1 MNHIDKPWDNTP
13 PDLLPPPPP
22 SKGGLKPPPYAGSGP
37 DCDCTPPPP
46 PPPVAPAHWI
56 PGTNWQEQMNHVME
70 RTNEAIC
77 RWNQISADCYKAL
90 HDTVDAAI
98 SNDVYYDRDEVEL
111 YCGYDEGEESSYY
124 VICARAVDKKGEPIR
139 VRLAPAFDNTTNSGI
154 TQKISDV
161 SYIKN
166 ANVIITAVSPTN
178 PKWAGPAMC
187 AGGAMPGETIK
198 GGYVAGFNMHGV
210 LKVFSSETDPNVL
223 YQNKMVDVVGP
234 VLPLIQEGQITAA
247 GQGMTEL
254 RNICVIGWRRSD
266 GMKFFFWSG
275 NQENP
280 GMSGVTAANILI
292 GYGCTTAVATAYEAY
307 EKKEEYEPRNGS
319 GMEYMATMPTAPM
332 GWAVPSNSA
341 FWYITKRPFR
351 GWKNR
356 FEGEIADLVQ
366 KAGQTQNDV
375 NYIGY
380 KVDTIVDIAKEA
392 ITKADQAN
400 DRLDLLEPRVDS
412 LETRMAKA
420 ETDILG
426 LRTDLTA
433 EINRA
438 TNRENQIEANLN
450 AEIERAKNA
459 EQALQEDIEE
469 ETQARIA
476 ADQNLQTQITD
487 VQTNLTKEIKDR
499 TEADTNLNNAILAE
513 QLARSTA
520 DTRLEN
526 LIEAEEAARQLA
538 DSALQQTI
546 NNIIDG
552 SQKIEIAPDSLP
564 IASPTQLGAI
574 KVGENLT
581 ITEDGIL
588 NATGGGG
595 GGGDYTAGPGIS
607 ISGTTI
613 STDNTYLQGQL
624 KFLPTAGGTMT
635 GDINMTSPAVIKF
648 KTADA
653 DTGSIYTDGN
663 DTCVKSEAGDVRLL
677 GSNVIISDADNG
689 AGKIKMGVITIEQ
702 HANNTGINHLD
713 INVGT
718 DAGSVYINRD
728 GLDGGTGE
736 LWLTEVHAPNELRLN
751 PGTNINAM
759 NHRITGVADPTQDTD
774 ALTLKYFNEHGGGG
788 TEPSY
793 TAGDGIKIESDVIS
807 VDPAYFTT
815 NPDTLPYLPT
825 AGGVMRGAI
834 NRDGVLAIADS
845 GKTAIEIQNRN
856 IGGDN
861 SSYAVLINGAA
872 SNTNFSIRTN
882 RTVADSTDSATV
894 TNNIRLG
901 LAEDRS
907 NIVVL
912 DMGGMPIV
920 NLGEPA
926 KSHDAV
932 TLGYLQDNVGTNGP
946 FLPLAGGTMT
956 GGIIFPRST
965 SRQFKMIGIANG
977 DAGIITSGN
986 DDISISTTGD
996 ISGPGIRV
1004 SGGSLSSG
1012 GIRDQLMLATR
1023 DSKYIVSFGKMRA
1036 TDLGAPTETNDA
1048 VTLGYLQTNVGTG
1061 PFLPLSGGTMTGNIT
1076 GPQSWGLRSG
1086 HATNYSR
1093 IAFGTNQ
1100 LQIGIGTVPTINIS
1114 GQALSMLTHRIVSLG
1129 DPIADTDAVNLKTLE
1144 SYLGGTQTIQGVPA
1158 GITAG
1163 IPTAGETSNLTANPA
1178 GGGQIY
1184 GTAEII
1190 FNGTFSIMKINLTVA
1205 LPSAVGAYIGFGNG
1219 LIAGTTAAIRVYDVN
1234 GNYLRSTGGGGLD
1247 HLEIIGQFP
1256 TGTYYVMGPTLL
1268 AKRS

>member
-1 MNHIDKPWDNTP
+1 MSHIDKPWDNTP

-56 PGTNWQEQMNHVME
+56 PGANWQEQMNHVME

-98 SNDVYYDRDEVEL
+98 SNDVYYDRDEVNL
-111 YCGYDEGEESSYY
+111 YCGYDEAEESTYY
-124 VICARAVDKKGEPIR
+124 VISARAVDKKGEPIR

-254 RNICVIGWRRSD
+254 RNICIIGWRRSD

-307 EKKEEYEPRNGS
+307 EEKEEYEPRNGS

-380 KVDTIVDIAKEA
+380 KVDTVVDIANEA
-392 ITKADQAN
+392 IQKANKAN
-400 DRLDLLEPRVDS
+400 DRLDLLEPRVDD
-412 LETRMAKA
+412 LETRMAQA
-420 ETDILG
+420 ETNING
-426 LRTDLTA
+426 LRHDLNA
-433 EINRA
+433 EIQRA
-438 TNRENQIEANLN
+438 TNRENQIEQNLN
-450 AEIERAKNA
+450 NEINRAQNA
-459 EQALQEDIEE
+459 EKALQEDIDEE
-469 ETQARIA
+469 REARIA

-487 VQTNLTKEIKDR
+487 VQNNLTQEIKDR

-538 DSALQQTI
+538 DSTLQQTI

-581 ITEDGIL
+581 ITEDGVL
-588 NATGGGG
+588 NAQAGG

-607 ISGTTI
+607 ITGTTI
-613 STDNTYLQGQL
+613 STDNNYLTTNL

-653 DTGSIYTDGN
+653 DTGSVYTDGN
-663 DTCVKSEAGDVRLL
+663 DTCVKSEAGDIRLL

-689 AGKIKMGVITIEQ
+689 AGNIKMGVITIAQ
-702 HANNTGINHLD
+702 HANDSGINHLD

-788 TEPSY
+788 TAPSY

-807 VDPAYFTT
+807 VDPTYFTT
-815 NPDTLPYLPT
+815 NPQSLPYLPL
-825 AGGVMRGAI
+825 AGGTMTGAI
-834 NRDGVLAIADS
+834 TRSGELVMADAN
-845 GKTAIEIQNRN
+845 KTAIQVQNQN

-861 SSYAVLINGAA
+861 SSFAVLINGAA

-882 RTVADSTDSATV
+882 RTVADSTNSATV

-901 LAEDRS
+901 LAGDRS
-907 NIVVL
+907 NVVVL
-912 DMGGMPIV
+912 DMGGMPVV
-920 NLGEPA
+920 NMGEPTM
-926 KSHDAV
+926 SHDAV
-932 TLGYLQDNVGTNGP
+932 TLGYLQTNVGTNGP

-977 DAGIITSGN
+977 DAGIITSDI
-986 DDISISTTGD
+986 DDITISTTGD

-1012 GIRDQLMLATR
+1012 GITDQLMLATR

-1061 PFLPLSGGTMTGNIT
+1061 PFLPLSGGTMTGDIT

-1100 LQIGIGTVPTINIS
+1100 LQIGIGTVPTINVS

-1129 DPIADTDAVNLKTLE
+1129 DPIDNTDAVNRGYLLKYAGANAGMGMTMIAFGEDSLNTVAPGEQASQAFSFATQSGTIYVAFKCDFYLDGIIPGEPGPVTSIHGRFGNIGGAATVVYSIYSLSSKIGTLSITLRADE
-1144 SYLGGTQTIQGVPA
+1144 LEVSVTSDSGA
-1158 GITAG
+1158 GI
-1163 IPTAGETSNLTANPA
+1163 S
-1178 GGGQIY
+1178 
-1184 GTAEII
+1184 
-1190 FNGTFSIMKINLTVA
+1190 
-1205 LPSAVGAYIGFGNG
+1205 
-1219 LIAGTTAAIRVYDVN
+1219 
-1234 GNYLRSTGGGGLD
+1234 
-1247 HLEIIGQFP
+1247 
-1256 TGTYYVMGPTLL
+1256 YYPNVKYTIC
-1268 AKRS
+1268 RQ

>member
-1 MNHIDKPWDNTP
+1 MSHIDKPWDNTP

-56 PGTNWQEQMNHVME
+56 PGANWQEQMNHVME

-98 SNDVYYDRDEVEL
+98 SNDVYYDRDEVNL
-111 YCGYDEGEESSYY
+111 YCGYDEAEESTYY
-124 VICARAVDKKGEPIR
+124 VISARAVDKKGEPIR
-139 VRLAPAFDNTTNSGI
+139 VRLAPAFNNTTNSGV

-161 SYIKN
+161 SYITN
-166 ANVIITAVSPTN
+166 ANAIITAVSPTN

-187 AGGAMPGETIK
+187 AGGAMPGETIP

-210 LKVFSSETDPNVL
+210 LKVFSSEVDPNVL

-266 GMKFFFWSG
+266 GTKFFLWSG

-307 EKKEEYEPRNGS
+307 EEKEEYEPRNGS

-351 GWKNR
+351 GWRNR

-380 KVDTIVDIAKEA
+380 KVDTVVDIANEA
-392 ITKADQAN
+392 IQKANQAN
-400 DRLDLLEPRVDS
+400 DRLDLLEPRVDN
-412 LETRMAKA
+412 LETRMAQA
-420 ETDILG
+420 ETNING
-426 LRTDLTA
+426 LRQDLNA
-433 EINRA
+433 EIQRA
-438 TNRENQIEANLN
+438 TNRENQIEQNLN
-450 AEIERAKNA
+450 NEINRAQNA
-459 EQALQEDIEE
+459 EKALQEDIDEE
-469 ETQARIA
+469 REARIA

-487 VQTNLTKEIKDR
+487 VQNNLTQEIKDR

-538 DSALQQTI
+538 DSTLQQTI

-581 ITEDGIL
+581 ITEDGVL
-588 NATGGGG
+588 NATAEGGGG
-595 GGGDYTAGPGIS
+595 EYTAGPGIS
-607 ISGTTI
+607 ITGTTI
-613 STDNTYLQGQL
+613 STDNNYLNSNL

-635 GDINMTSPAVIKF
+635 GDINMSSPAVIKF

-653 DTGSIYTDGN
+653 DTGSVYTDGN

-702 HANNTGINHLD
+702 HANEAGVNHLD

-718 DAGSVYINRD
+718 DAGAVYINRD

-788 TEPSY
+788 TAPSY

-807 VDPAYFTT
+807 VDPTYFTT
-815 NPDTLPYLPT
+815 NPQSLPYLPL
-825 AGGVMRGAI
+825 AGGTMTGAI
-834 NRDGVLAIADS
+834 TRSGELVMADAN
-845 GKTAIEIQNRN
+845 KTAIQVQNQN

-861 SSYAVLINGAA
+861 SSFAVLINGAA

-882 RTVADSTDSATV
+882 RTVADSTNSATV

-901 LAEDRS
+901 LAGDRS
-907 NIVVL
+907 NVVVL
-912 DMGGMPIV
+912 DMGGMPVV
-920 NLGEPA
+920 NMGEPTM
-926 KSHDAV
+926 SH
-932 TLGYLQDNVGTNGP
+932 
-946 FLPLAGGTMT
+946 
-956 GGIIFPRST
+956 
-965 SRQFKMIGIANG
+965 
-977 DAGIITSGN
+977 
-986 DDISISTTGD
+986 
-996 ISGPGIRV
+996 
-1004 SGGSLSSG
+1004 
-1012 GIRDQLMLATR
+1012 
-1023 DSKYIVSFGKMRA
+1023 
-1036 TDLGAPTETNDA
+1036 DA
-1048 VTLGYLQTNVGTG
+1048 VTLGYLQTNVGTNGPFLPLSGGTVTGATTFGSAIYGINSLLLFSKDSAASERTDILLGDTSIVVEVQDTNEFTFSADGLDMGKHKITDLAAPTQTGDAVNLGYIQTNIGTG
-1061 PFLPLSGGTMTGNIT
+1061 PFLPLSGGTMTGDIT

-1100 LQIGIGTVPTINIS
+1100 LQIGIGTVPTINVS
-1114 GQALSMLTHRIVSLG
+1114 KQALSMLTHRIVSLG
-1129 DPIADTDAVNLKTLE
+1129 DPIANTDAVNKGYLLKYAGANAGMGMTMIAFGEDSLNTVAPGEQTSQAFSFATQSGTIYVAFKCDFYLDGIIPGEPGPVTSIHGRFGNIGGAATVVYSIYSLSSKIGTLSITLRADE
-1144 SYLGGTQTIQGVPA
+1144 LEVSVTSNSGA
-1158 GITAG
+1158 GI
-1163 IPTAGETSNLTANPA
+1163 S
-1178 GGGQIY
+1178 
-1184 GTAEII
+1184 
-1190 FNGTFSIMKINLTVA
+1190 
-1205 LPSAVGAYIGFGNG
+1205 
-1219 LIAGTTAAIRVYDVN
+1219 
-1234 GNYLRSTGGGGLD
+1234 
-1247 HLEIIGQFP
+1247 
-1256 TGTYYVMGPTLL
+1256 YYPNVKYTIC
-1268 AKRS
+1268 RQ

>member
-56 PGTNWQEQMNHVME
+56 PGANWQEQMNHVMK

-178 PKWAGPAMC
+178 PKWAGPAMR

-198 GGYVAGFNMHGV
+198 DGYVAGFNMHGV

-307 EKKEEYEPRNGS
+307 EEKEEYEPRNGS

-380 KVDTIVDIAKEA
+380 KVDTVVDIANEA
-392 ITKADQAN
+392 IQKANKAN
-400 DRLDLLEPRVDS
+400 DRLDLLEPRVDD
-412 LETRMAKA
+412 LETRMAQA
-420 ETDILG
+420 ETNING
-426 LRTDLTA
+426 LRHDLNA
-433 EINRA
+433 EIQRA
-438 TNRENQIEANLN
+438 TNRENQIEQNLN
-450 AEIERAKNA
+450 NEINRAQNA
-459 EQALQEDIEE
+459 EKALQEDIDEE
-469 ETQARIA
+469 REARIA

-538 DSALQQTI
+538 DSTLQQTI

-564 IASPTQLGAI
+564 IATPTQLGAI

-581 ITEDGIL
+581 ITEDGVL
-588 NATGGGG
+588 NAQAGG

-607 ISGTTI
+607 ITGTTI

-702 HANNTGINHLD
+702 HANDTGINHLD

-834 NRDGVLAIADS
+834 NRNGVLAIADS

-901 LAEDRS
+901 LAGDRS
-907 NIVVL
+907 NVVVL
-912 DMGGMPIV
+912 DMGGMPVV
-920 NLGEPA
+920 NMGEPTM
-926 KSHDAV
+926 SH
-932 TLGYLQDNVGTNGP
+932 
-946 FLPLAGGTMT
+946 
-956 GGIIFPRST
+956 
-965 SRQFKMIGIANG
+965 
-977 DAGIITSGN
+977 
-986 DDISISTTGD
+986 
-996 ISGPGIRV
+996 
-1004 SGGSLSSG
+1004 
-1012 GIRDQLMLATR
+1012 
-1023 DSKYIVSFGKMRA
+1023 
-1036 TDLGAPTETNDA
+1036 DA
-1048 VTLGYLQTNVGTG
+1048 VTLGYLQTNVGTNGPFLPLSGGTVTGATTFGSSIYGTNSLYLFSKDSAASERTDILLGNTSIVVEVQDTNEFTFSADGLDMGNHKITDLAAPTQTGDAVNLGYIQTNIGTG
-1061 PFLPLSGGTMTGNIT
+1061 PFLPLSGGTMTGDIT
-1076 GPQSWGLRSG
+1076 GQTTWVLRSAG
-1086 HATNYSR
+1086 SNYSR
-1093 IAFGTNQ
+1093 IEFT
-1100 LQIGIGTVPTINIS
+1100 PTHLDLGVNATATMVITQTSIS
-1114 GQALSMLTHRIVSLG
+1114 ASNHRITNLS
-1129 DPIADTDAVNLKTLE
+1129 DPVANTDAVNKGYLSKYAGANAGMGMTMIAFGEDSLNTVAPGEQTSQAFSFARQSGTIYVAFKCDFYLDGIIPGEPGPVTSIHGRFGNIGGAATVVYSIYSLSSKIGTLSITLRANE
-1144 SYLGGTQTIQGVPA
+1144 LEVSVTSDSGA
-1158 GITAG
+1158 GI
-1163 IPTAGETSNLTANPA
+1163 S
-1178 GGGQIY
+1178 
-1184 GTAEII
+1184 
-1190 FNGTFSIMKINLTVA
+1190 
-1205 LPSAVGAYIGFGNG
+1205 
-1219 LIAGTTAAIRVYDVN
+1219 
-1234 GNYLRSTGGGGLD
+1234 
-1247 HLEIIGQFP
+1247 
-1256 TGTYYVMGPTLL
+1256 YYPNVKYTIC
-1268 AKRS
+1268 RQ

>member
-1 MNHIDKPWDNTP
+1 MSHIDKPWDNTP

-56 PGTNWQEQMNHVME
+56 PGANWQEQMNHVME

-98 SNDVYYDRDEVEL
+98 SNDVYYDRDEVNL
-111 YCGYDEGEESSYY
+111 YCGYDEAEESTYY
-124 VICARAVDKKGEPIR
+124 VISARAVDKKGEPIR
-139 VRLAPAFDNTTNSGI
+139 VRLAPAFNNTTNSGV

-161 SYIKN
+161 SYITN
-166 ANVIITAVSPTN
+166 ANAIITAVSPTN

-254 RNICVIGWRRSD
+254 RNICIIGWRRSD

-307 EKKEEYEPRNGS
+307 EEKEEYEPRNGS

-380 KVDTIVDIAKEA
+380 KVDTVVDIANEA
-392 ITKADQAN
+392 IQKANKAN
-400 DRLDLLEPRVDS
+400 DRLDLLEPRVDN
-412 LETRMAKA
+412 LETRMAQA
-420 ETDILG
+420 ETNING
-426 LRTDLTA
+426 LRQDLNA
-433 EINRA
+433 EIQRA
-438 TNRENQIEANLN
+438 TNRENQIEQNLN
-450 AEIERAKNA
+450 NEINRAQNA
-459 EQALQEDIEE
+459 EKALQEDIEE

-546 NNIIDG
+546 NNIING

-581 ITEDGIL
+581 ITEDGVL
-588 NATGGGG
+588 NAQAGG

-635 GDINMTSPAVIKF
+635 GDIVMTQPAVVKF
-648 KTADA
+648 NNGTDI
-653 DTGSIYTDGN
+653 GSVYADGN
-663 DTCVKSEAGDVRLL
+663 DTCLKSEAGDIRLL
-677 GSNVIISDADNG
+677 GSNIIISDADNG

-702 HANNTGINHLD
+702 HANETGINHLD

-728 GLDGGTGE
+728 GMDGGTGE

-788 TEPSY
+788 TAPSY

-815 NPDTLPYLPT
+815 NPQSLPYLPL
-825 AGGVMRGAI
+825 AGGIMTGAI
-834 NRDGVLAIADS
+834 TRSGELVMADAN
-845 GKTAIEIQNRN
+845 KTAIQVQNQN

-861 SSYAVLINGAA
+861 SSFAVLINGAA

-901 LAEDRS
+901 LAGDRS
-907 NIVVL
+907 NAVVL
-912 DMGGMPIV
+912 DMGGVPVV
-920 NLGEPA
+920 NMGEPTM
-926 KSHDAV
+926 SH
-932 TLGYLQDNVGTNGP
+932 
-946 FLPLAGGTMT
+946 
-956 GGIIFPRST
+956 
-965 SRQFKMIGIANG
+965 
-977 DAGIITSGN
+977 
-986 DDISISTTGD
+986 
-996 ISGPGIRV
+996 
-1004 SGGSLSSG
+1004 
-1012 GIRDQLMLATR
+1012 
-1023 DSKYIVSFGKMRA
+1023 
-1036 TDLGAPTETNDA
+1036 DA
-1048 VTLGYLQTNVGTG
+1048 VTLGYLQTNVGTNGPFLPLSGGTVTGATTFGSAIYGINSLLLFSKHSAASERTDILLGDTSIVVEVQDTNEFTFSADGLDMGKHKITNLAAPTQTGDAVNLGYIQTNIGTG
-1061 PFLPLSGGTMTGNIT
+1061 PFLPLSGGTMTGDIT

-1100 LQIGIGTVPTINIS
+1100 LQIGIGTVPCINVS
-1114 GQALSMLTHRIVSLG
+1114 STALSMLTHRIISLG
-1129 DPIADTDAVNLKTLE
+1129 DPLSDTDAVNLKTLTE
-1144 SYLGGTQTIQGVPA
+1144 RLGGPQTIIGLPA
-1158 GITAG
+1158 GITTE
-1163 IPTAGETSNLTANPA
+1163 IPGAGETSNLTANPD
-1178 GGGQIY
+1178 GSGEIS
-1184 GTAEII
+1184 GTAEIL
-1190 FNGTFSIMKINLTVA
+1190 FNGTYSIMKINLTKA
-1205 LPSAVGAYIGFGNG
+1205 LSSGIGAYIGFGNG
-1219 LIAGTTAAIRVYDVN
+1219 LVAGTTAAMRVYSN
-1234 GNYLRSTGGGGLD
+1234 SGNYMRSTGGGTLD
-1247 HLEIIGQFP
+1247 SLEIVGQFS

-1268 AKRS
+1268 VKRS

>member
-22 SKGGLKPPPYAGSGP
+22 SKGGIKPPPYAGSGP

-56 PGTNWQEQMNHVME
+56 PGANWQEQMNHVME

-307 EKKEEYEPRNGS
+307 EEKEEYEPRNGS

-380 KVDTIVDIAKEA
+380 KVDTVVDIANEA
-392 ITKADQAN
+392 IQKANKAN
-400 DRLDLLEPRVDS
+400 DRLDLLEPRVDD
-412 LETRMAKA
+412 LETRMAQA
-420 ETDILG
+420 ETNING
-426 LRTDLTA
+426 LRHDLNA
-433 EINRA
+433 EIQRA
-438 TNRENQIEANLN
+438 TNRENQIEQNLN
-450 AEIERAKNA
+450 NEINRAQNA
-459 EQALQEDIEE
+459 EKALQEDIDEE
-469 ETQARIA
+469 REARIA

-487 VQTNLTKEIKDR
+487 VQNNLTQEIKDR

-564 IASPTQLGAI
+564 IATPTQLGAI

-581 ITEDGIL
+581 ITEDGVL
-588 NATGGGG
+588 NAQAGG

-607 ISGTTI
+607 ITGTTI
-613 STDNTYLQGQL
+613 STDNNYLTTNL

-653 DTGSIYTDGN
+653 DTGSVYTDGN
-663 DTCVKSEAGDVRLL
+663 DTCVKSEAGDIRLL

-702 HANNTGINHLD
+702 HANETGINHLD

-759 NHRITGVADPTQDTD
+759 NHRITGVADPTQNTD

-788 TEPSY
+788 TAPSY

-807 VDPAYFTT
+807 VDPTYFTT
-815 NPDTLPYLPT
+815 NPQSLPYLPL
-825 AGGVMRGAI
+825 AGGTMTGAI
-834 NRDGVLAIADS
+834 TRSGELVMADAN
-845 GKTAIEIQNRN
+845 KTAIQVQNQN

-861 SSYAVLINGAA
+861 SSFAVLINGAA

-882 RTVADSTDSATV
+882 RTVADSTNSATV

-901 LAEDRS
+901 LAGDRS
-907 NIVVL
+907 NVVVL
-912 DMGGMPIV
+912 DMGGMPVV
-920 NLGEPA
+920 NMGEPTM
-926 KSHDAV
+926 SH
-932 TLGYLQDNVGTNGP
+932 
-946 FLPLAGGTMT
+946 
-956 GGIIFPRST
+956 
-965 SRQFKMIGIANG
+965 
-977 DAGIITSGN
+977 
-986 DDISISTTGD
+986 
-996 ISGPGIRV
+996 
-1004 SGGSLSSG
+1004 
-1012 GIRDQLMLATR
+1012 
-1023 DSKYIVSFGKMRA
+1023 
-1036 TDLGAPTETNDA
+1036 DA
-1048 VTLGYLQTNVGTG
+1048 VTLGYLQTNVGTNGPFLPLSGGTVTGATTFGSAIYGINSLLLFSKDSTASERTDILLGNTSIVVEVQDTNEFTFSADGLDMGNHKITDLAAPTQTGDAVNLGYIQTNIGTG
-1061 PFLPLSGGTMTGNIT
+1061 PFLPLSGGTMTGDIT

-1100 LQIGIGTVPTINIS
+1100 LQIGIGTVPTINVS
-1114 GQALSMLTHRIVSLG
+1114 SQALSMLTHRIVSLG
-1129 DPIADTDAVNLKTLE
+1129 DPLSDTDAVNLKTLTE
-1144 SYLGGTQTIQGVPA
+1144 RLGGPQTITGLPA
-1158 GITAG
+1158 GITTE
-1163 IPTAGETSNLTANPA
+1163 IPGAGETSNLTANPD
-1178 GGGQIY
+1178 GSGEIL
-1184 GTAEII
+1184 GTAEIL
-1190 FNGTFSIMKINLTVA
+1190 FNGTYSIMKIGLTKA
-1205 LPSAVGAYIGFGNG
+1205 LSAGVGAYIGFGNG
-1219 LIAGTTAAIRVYDVN
+1219 LVAGTTVAMRVYSN
-1234 GNYLRSTGGGGLD
+1234 SGNYMRSTGGGTLD
-1247 HLEIIGQFP
+1247 SLEIVGQFS

-1268 AKRS
+1268 VKRS

>member
-1 MNHIDKPWDNTP
+1 MSHIDKPWDNTP

-56 PGTNWQEQMNHVME
+56 PGANWQEQMNHVME

-124 VICARAVDKKGEPIR
+124 VICAHAVDKKGEPIR

-254 RNICVIGWRRSD
+254 RNICIIGWRRSD

-351 GWKNR
+351 GWRNR

-380 KVDTIVDIAKEA
+380 KVDTVVDIANEA
-392 ITKADQAN
+392 IQKANKAN
-400 DRLDLLEPRVDS
+400 DRLDLLEPRVDD
-412 LETRMAKA
+412 LETRMAQA
-420 ETDILG
+420 ETNING
-426 LRTDLTA
+426 LRHDLNA
-433 EINRA
+433 EIQRA
-438 TNRENQIEANLN
+438 TNRENQIEQNLN
-450 AEIERAKNA
+450 NEINRAQNA
-459 EQALQEDIEE
+459 EKALQEDIDEE
-469 ETQARIA
+469 REARIA

-487 VQTNLTKEIKDR
+487 VQNNLTQEIKDR

-538 DSALQQTI
+538 DSTLQQTI

-564 IASPTQLGAI
+564 IATPTQLGAI

-581 ITEDGIL
+581 ITEDGVL
-588 NATGGGG
+588 NAQAGG

-607 ISGTTI
+607 ITGTTI
-613 STDNTYLQGQL
+613 STDNNYLTTNL

-653 DTGSIYTDGN
+653 DTGSVYTDGN
-663 DTCVKSEAGDVRLL
+663 DTCVKSEAGDIRLL

-689 AGKIKMGVITIEQ
+689 AGNIKMGVITIAQ
-702 HANNTGINHLD
+702 HANDSGINHLD

-728 GLDGGTGE
+728 GMDGGTGE

-788 TEPSY
+788 TAPSY

-815 NPDTLPYLPT
+815 NPQSLPYLPL
-825 AGGVMRGAI
+825 AGGTMTGAI
-834 NRDGVLAIADS
+834 TRSGELVMADAD
-845 GKTAIEIQNRN
+845 KTAIQVQNQN

-861 SSYAVLINGAA
+861 SSFAVLINGAA

-882 RTVADSTDSATV
+882 RTVADSTNSATV

-901 LAEDRS
+901 LAGDRS
-907 NIVVL
+907 NVVVL
-912 DMGGMPIV
+912 DMGGMPVV
-920 NLGEPA
+920 NMGEPTM
-926 KSHDAV
+926 SH
-932 TLGYLQDNVGTNGP
+932 
-946 FLPLAGGTMT
+946 
-956 GGIIFPRST
+956 
-965 SRQFKMIGIANG
+965 
-977 DAGIITSGN
+977 
-986 DDISISTTGD
+986 
-996 ISGPGIRV
+996 
-1004 SGGSLSSG
+1004 
-1012 GIRDQLMLATR
+1012 
-1023 DSKYIVSFGKMRA
+1023 
-1036 TDLGAPTETNDA
+1036 DA
-1048 VTLGYLQTNVGTG
+1048 VTLGYLQTNVGTNGPFLPLSGGTVTGATTFGSAIYGINSLLLFSKDSAASERTDILLGDTSIVVEVQDTNEFTFSADGLDMGKHKITNLAAPTQTGDAVNLGYIQTNIGTG

-1076 GPQSWGLRSG
+1076 GPQSWNLRSG

-1100 LQIGIGTVPTINIS
+1100 LQIGIGTVPTINVS
-1114 GQALSMLTHRIVSLG
+1114 SQALSMLTHRIVSLG
-1129 DPIADTDAVNLKTLE
+1129 DPIDNTDAVNRGYLLKYAGANAGMGMTMIAFGEDSLNTVAPGEQTSQAFSFATQSGTIYVAFKCDFYLDGIIPGEPGPVTSIHGRFGNIGGAATVVYSIYSLSSKIGTLSITLKADE
-1144 SYLGGTQTIQGVPA
+1144 LEVSVTSDSGA
-1158 GITAG
+1158 GI
-1163 IPTAGETSNLTANPA
+1163 S
-1178 GGGQIY
+1178 
-1184 GTAEII
+1184 
-1190 FNGTFSIMKINLTVA
+1190 
-1205 LPSAVGAYIGFGNG
+1205 
-1219 LIAGTTAAIRVYDVN
+1219 
-1234 GNYLRSTGGGGLD
+1234 
-1247 HLEIIGQFP
+1247 
-1256 TGTYYVMGPTLL
+1256 YYPNVKYTICR
-1268 AKRS
+1268 K

>member
-1 MNHIDKPWDNTP
+1 MSHIDKPWDNTP

-56 PGTNWQEQMNHVME
+56 PGANWQEQMNHVME

-124 VICARAVDKKGEPIR
+124 VICAHAVDKKGEPIR

-254 RNICVIGWRRSD
+254 RNICIIGWRRSD

-307 EKKEEYEPRNGS
+307 EEKEEYKPRNGS

-380 KVDTIVDIAKEA
+380 KVDTVVDIANEA
-392 ITKADQAN
+392 IQKANKAN
-400 DRLDLLEPRVDS
+400 DRLDLLEPRVDD
-412 LETRMAKA
+412 LETRMAQA
-420 ETDILG
+420 ETNING
-426 LRTDLTA
+426 LRHDLNA
-433 EINRA
+433 EIQRA
-438 TNRENQIEANLN
+438 TNRENQIEQNLN
-450 AEIERAKNA
+450 NEINRAQNA
-459 EQALQEDIEE
+459 EKALQEDIDEE
-469 ETQARIA
+469 REARIA

-487 VQTNLTKEIKDR
+487 VQNNLTQEIKDR

-538 DSALQQTI
+538 DSTLQQTI

-581 ITEDGIL
+581 ITEDGVL
-588 NATGGGG
+588 NAQAGG

-635 GDINMTSPAVIKF
+635 GDIVMTQPAVVKF
-648 KTADA
+648 NNGTDI
-653 DTGSIYTDGN
+653 GSVYADGN
-663 DTCVKSEAGDVRLL
+663 DTCLKSEAGDIRLL
-677 GSNVIISDADNG
+677 GSNIIISDADNG

-702 HANNTGINHLD
+702 HANETGINHLD

-788 TEPSY
+788 TAPSY

-807 VDPAYFTT
+807 VDPTYFTT
-815 NPDTLPYLPT
+815 NPQSLPYLPL
-825 AGGVMRGAI
+825 AGGTMTGAI
-834 NRDGVLAIADS
+834 TRSGELVMADAN
-845 GKTAIEIQNRN
+845 KTAIQVQNQN

-861 SSYAVLINGAA
+861 SSFAVLINGAA

-882 RTVADSTDSATV
+882 RTVADSTNSATV

-901 LAEDRS
+901 LAGDRS
-907 NIVVL
+907 NVVVL
-912 DMGGMPIV
+912 DMGGMPVV
-920 NLGEPA
+920 NMGEPTM
-926 KSHDAV
+926 SHDAV
-932 TLGYLQDNVGTNGP
+932 TLGYLQTNVGTNGP

-977 DAGIITSGN
+977 DAGIITSDI
-986 DDISISTTGD
+986 DDITISTTGD

-1004 SGGSLSSG
+1004 SGGSLSRG
-1012 GIRDQLMLATR
+1012 GITDQLMLATR

-1061 PFLPLSGGTMTGNIT
+1061 PFLPLSGGTMTGDIT

-1100 LQIGIGTVPTINIS
+1100 LQIGIGTVPTINVS

-1129 DPIADTDAVNLKTLE
+1129 DPIDNTDAVNRGYLLKYAGANAGMGMTMIAFGEDSLNTVAPGGQTSQAFSFATQSGTIYVAFKCDFYLDGIIPGEPGPVTSIHGRFGNIGGAATVVYSIYSLSSKIGTLSITLRADE
-1144 SYLGGTQTIQGVPA
+1144 LEVSVTSDSGA
-1158 GITAG
+1158 GI
-1163 IPTAGETSNLTANPA
+1163 S
-1178 GGGQIY
+1178 
-1184 GTAEII
+1184 
-1190 FNGTFSIMKINLTVA
+1190 
-1205 LPSAVGAYIGFGNG
+1205 
-1219 LIAGTTAAIRVYDVN
+1219 
-1234 GNYLRSTGGGGLD
+1234 
-1247 HLEIIGQFP
+1247 
-1256 TGTYYVMGPTLL
+1256 YYPNVKYTIC
-1268 AKRS
+1268 RQ

>member
-1 MNHIDKPWDNTP
+1 MSHIDKPWDNTP

-22 SKGGLKPPPYAGSGP
+22 SKGGLKPPPYAESGP

-56 PGTNWQEQMNHVME
+56 PGANWQEQMNHVME

-111 YCGYDEGEESSYY
+111 YCGYDEGEESSYC
-124 VICARAVDKKGEPIR
+124 VICAHAVDKKGEPIR

-254 RNICVIGWRRSD
+254 RNICIIGWRRSD

-307 EKKEEYEPRNGS
+307 EEKEEYEPRNGS

-380 KVDTIVDIAKEA
+380 KVDTVVDIANEA
-392 ITKADQAN
+392 IQKANKAN
-400 DRLDLLEPRVDS
+400 DRLDLLEPRVDD
-412 LETRMAKA
+412 LETRMAQA
-420 ETDILG
+420 ETNING
-426 LRTDLTA
+426 LRHDLNA
-433 EINRA
+433 EIQRA
-438 TNRENQIEANLN
+438 TNRENQIEQNLN
-450 AEIERAKNA
+450 NEINRAQNA
-459 EQALQEDIEE
+459 EKALQEDIDEE
-469 ETQARIA
+469 REARIA

-487 VQTNLTKEIKDR
+487 VQNNLTQEIKDR

-538 DSALQQTI
+538 DSTLQQTI

-581 ITEDGIL
+581 ITEDGVL
-588 NATGGGG
+588 NAQAGG

-635 GDINMTSPAVIKF
+635 GDIVMTQPAVVKF
-648 KTADA
+648 NNGTNI
-653 DTGSIYTDGN
+653 GSIYADGN
-663 DTCVKSEAGDVRLL
+663 DTCLKSEAGDIRLL
-677 GSNVIISDADNG
+677 GSNIIISDADNG

-702 HANNTGINHLD
+702 HANETGINHLD

-788 TEPSY
+788 TAPSY

-834 NRDGVLAIADS
+834 NRNGVLAIADS

-882 RTVADSTDSATV
+882 RTVADSTDSGTV

-901 LAEDRS
+901 LAGDRS
-907 NIVVL
+907 NVVVL
-912 DMGGMPIV
+912 DMGGMPVV
-920 NLGEPA
+920 NMGEPTM
-926 KSHDAV
+926 SH
-932 TLGYLQDNVGTNGP
+932 
-946 FLPLAGGTMT
+946 
-956 GGIIFPRST
+956 
-965 SRQFKMIGIANG
+965 
-977 DAGIITSGN
+977 
-986 DDISISTTGD
+986 
-996 ISGPGIRV
+996 
-1004 SGGSLSSG
+1004 
-1012 GIRDQLMLATR
+1012 
-1023 DSKYIVSFGKMRA
+1023 
-1036 TDLGAPTETNDA
+1036 DA
-1048 VTLGYLQTNVGTG
+1048 VTLGYLQTNVGTNGPFLPLSGGTVTGATTFGSAIYGINSLLLFSKDSAASERTDILLGDTSIVVEVQDTNEFTFSADGLDMGNHKITDLAAPTQTGDAVNLGYIQTNIGTG
-1061 PFLPLSGGTMTGNIT
+1061 PFLPLSGGTMTGDIT

-1100 LQIGIGTVPTINIS
+1100 LQIGIGTVPTINVS
-1114 GQALSMLTHRIVSLG
+1114 RQALSMLTHRIVSLG
-1129 DPIADTDAVNLKTLE
+1129 DPIDDTDAVNRGYLLKYAGANAGMGMTMIAFGEDSLNTVAPGERTSQAFSFATQSGTIYVAFKCDFYLDGIIPGEPGPVTSIHGRFGNIGGAATVVYSIYSLSSKIGTLSITLKADE
-1144 SYLGGTQTIQGVPA
+1144 LEVSVTSDSGA
-1158 GITAG
+1158 GI
-1163 IPTAGETSNLTANPA
+1163 S
-1178 GGGQIY
+1178 
-1184 GTAEII
+1184 
-1190 FNGTFSIMKINLTVA
+1190 
-1205 LPSAVGAYIGFGNG
+1205 
-1219 LIAGTTAAIRVYDVN
+1219 
-1234 GNYLRSTGGGGLD
+1234 
-1247 HLEIIGQFP
+1247 
-1256 TGTYYVMGPTLL
+1256 YYPNVKYTIC
-1268 AKRS
+1268 RQ

>member
-1 MNHIDKPWDNTP
+1 MSHIDKPWDNTP

-56 PGTNWQEQMNHVME
+56 PGANWQEQMNHVME

-98 SNDVYYDRDEVEL
+98 SNDVYYDRDEVNL
-111 YCGYDEGEESSYY
+111 YCGYDEAEESTYY
-124 VICARAVDKKGEPIR
+124 VISARAVDKKGEPIR
-139 VRLAPAFDNTTNSGI
+139 VRLAPAFNNTTNSGV

-161 SYIKN
+161 SYITN
-166 ANVIITAVSPTN
+166 ANAIITAVSPTN
-178 PKWAGPAMC
+178 PKWAGPAMR

-254 RNICVIGWRRSD
+254 RNICIIGWRRSD

-307 EKKEEYEPRNGS
+307 EEKEEYEPRNGS

-380 KVDTIVDIAKEA
+380 KVDTVVDIANEA
-392 ITKADQAN
+392 IQKANKAN
-400 DRLDLLEPRVDS
+400 DRLDLLEPRVDD
-412 LETRMAKA
+412 LETRMAQA
-420 ETDILG
+420 ETNING
-426 LRTDLTA
+426 LRHDLNA
-433 EINRA
+433 EIQRA
-438 TNRENQIEANLN
+438 TNRENQIEQNLN
-450 AEIERAKNA
+450 NEINRAQNA
-459 EQALQEDIEE
+459 EKALQEDIDEE
-469 ETQARIA
+469 REARIA

-487 VQTNLTKEIKDR
+487 VQNNLTQEIKDR

-538 DSALQQTI
+538 DSTLQQTI

-564 IASPTQLGAI
+564 IATPTQLGAI

-581 ITEDGIL
+581 ITEDGVL
-588 NATGGGG
+588 NAQAGG

-635 GDINMTSPAVIKF
+635 GDIVMTQPAVVKF
-648 KTADA
+648 NNGTDI
-653 DTGSIYTDGN
+653 GSVYADGN
-663 DTCVKSEAGDVRLL
+663 DTCLKSEAGDIRLL
-677 GSNVIISDADNG
+677 GSNIIISDADNG
-689 AGKIKMGVITIEQ
+689 AGKIKMGIITIEQ
-702 HANNTGINHLD
+702 HANETGINHLD

-774 ALTLKYFNEHGGGG
+774 ALTLKYFNEHGGGS
-788 TEPSY
+788 TAPSY

-807 VDPAYFTT
+807 VDPTYFTT
-815 NPDTLPYLPT
+815 NPQSLPYLPL
-825 AGGVMRGAI
+825 AGGTMTGAI
-834 NRDGVLAIADS
+834 TRSGELVMADAN
-845 GKTAIEIQNRN
+845 KTAIQVQNQN

-861 SSYAVLINGAA
+861 SSFAVLINGAA

-882 RTVADSTDSATV
+882 RTVADSTDSTTV

-901 LAEDRS
+901 LAGDRS

-920 NLGEPA
+920 NLGEPT

-932 TLGYLQDNVGTNGP
+932 TLGYLQTNVGTGGP

-977 DAGIITSGN
+977 DAGIITSDIN
-986 DDISISTTGD
+986 DITISTTGD

-1012 GIRDQLMLATR
+1012 GITDQLMLATR

-1076 GPQSWGLRSG
+1076 GPQSWNLRSG

-1100 LQIGIGTVPTINIS
+1100 LQIGIGTVPTINVS

-1129 DPIADTDAVNLKTLE
+1129 DPIDDTDAVNRGYLLKYAGANAGMGMTMIAFGEDSLNTVGPGEQTSQTFSFATQSGTIYVAFKCDFYLDGIIPGEPGPVTSIHGRFGNIGGAATVVYSIYSLSSKIGTLSITLKADE
-1144 SYLGGTQTIQGVPA
+1144 LEVSVTSDSGA
-1158 GITAG
+1158 GI
-1163 IPTAGETSNLTANPA
+1163 S
-1178 GGGQIY
+1178 
-1184 GTAEII
+1184 
-1190 FNGTFSIMKINLTVA
+1190 
-1205 LPSAVGAYIGFGNG
+1205 
-1219 LIAGTTAAIRVYDVN
+1219 
-1234 GNYLRSTGGGGLD
+1234 
-1247 HLEIIGQFP
+1247 
-1256 TGTYYVMGPTLL
+1256 YYPNVKYTIC
-1268 AKRS
+1268 RQ

>member
-56 PGTNWQEQMNHVME
+56 PGANWQEQMNHVME

-98 SNDVYYDRDEVEL
+98 SNDVYYDRDEVNL
-111 YCGYDEGEESSYY
+111 YCGYDEAEESTYY
-124 VICARAVDKKGEPIR
+124 VISARAVDKKGEPIR
-139 VRLAPAFDNTTNSGI
+139 VRLAPAFNNTTNSGV

-254 RNICVIGWRRSD
+254 RNICIIGWRRSD

-307 EKKEEYEPRNGS
+307 EEKEEYEPRNGS

-380 KVDTIVDIAKEA
+380 KVDTVVDIANEA
-392 ITKADQAN
+392 IQKANKAN
-400 DRLDLLEPRVDS
+400 DRLDLLEPRVDD
-412 LETRMAKA
+412 LETRMAQA
-420 ETDILG
+420 ETNING
-426 LRTDLTA
+426 LRHDLNA
-433 EINRA
+433 EIQRA
-438 TNRENQIEANLN
+438 TNRENQIEQNLN
-450 AEIERAKNA
+450 NEINRAQNA
-459 EQALQEDIEE
+459 EKALQEDIDEE
-469 ETQARIA
+469 REARIA

-538 DSALQQTI
+538 DSTLQQTI

-581 ITEDGIL
+581 ITEDGVL
-588 NATGGGG
+588 NAQAGG

-607 ISGTTI
+607 ITGTTI

-635 GDINMTSPAVIKF
+635 GDIVMTQPAVVKF
-648 KTADA
+648 NNGTDI
-653 DTGSIYTDGN
+653 GSVYADGN
-663 DTCVKSEAGDVRLL
+663 DTCLKSEAGDIRLL
-677 GSNVIISDADNG
+677 GSNIIISDADNG

-702 HANNTGINHLD
+702 HANETGINHLD

-788 TEPSY
+788 TAPSY

-807 VDPAYFTT
+807 VDPTYFTT
-815 NPDTLPYLPT
+815 NPQSLPYLPL
-825 AGGVMRGAI
+825 AGGIMTGAI
-834 NRDGVLAIADS
+834 TRSGELVMADAN
-845 GKTAIEIQNRN
+845 KTAIQVQNQN

-861 SSYAVLINGAA
+861 SSFAVLINGAA

-901 LAEDRS
+901 LAGDRS
-907 NIVVL
+907 NSVVL
-912 DMGGMPIV
+912 DMGGMPVV
-920 NLGEPA
+920 NMGEPTM
-926 KSHDAV
+926 SH
-932 TLGYLQDNVGTNGP
+932 
-946 FLPLAGGTMT
+946 
-956 GGIIFPRST
+956 
-965 SRQFKMIGIANG
+965 
-977 DAGIITSGN
+977 
-986 DDISISTTGD
+986 
-996 ISGPGIRV
+996 
-1004 SGGSLSSG
+1004 
-1012 GIRDQLMLATR
+1012 
-1023 DSKYIVSFGKMRA
+1023 
-1036 TDLGAPTETNDA
+1036 DA
-1048 VTLGYLQTNVGTG
+1048 VTLGYLQTNVGTNGPFLPLSGGTVTGATTFGSAIYGINSLLLFSKHSAASERTDILLGDTSIVVEVQDTNEFTFSADGLDMGKHKITNLAAPTQTGDAVNLGYIQTNIGTG
-1061 PFLPLSGGTMTGNIT
+1061 PFLPLSGGTMTGSIVGPSTFSLKSGGSLNGEILLGGGNQVTVRANGEAIAYFTTT
-1076 GPQSWGLRSG
+1076 G
-1086 HATNYSR
+1086 
-1093 IAFGTNQ
+1093 
-1100 LQIGIGTVPTINIS
+1100 INFQNKRLINV
-1114 GQALSMLTHRIVSLG
+1114 ADPSL
-1129 DPIADTDAVNLKTLE
+1129 DSDAVNYGTLKD
-1144 SYLGGTQTIQGVPA
+1144 YVGGQLVPA
-1158 GITAG
+1158 GVPSLLISG
-1163 IPTAGETSNLTANPA
+1163 IPEVGDSVSITSNS
-1178 GGGQIY
+1178 GGTGTNY
-1184 GTAEII
+1184 GTATLRYNGGFSIIELNISTAIGTGVSAFINMGPAFFNNDVIQVLI
-1190 FNGTFSIMKINLTVA
+1190 FN
-1205 LPSAVGAYIGFGNG
+1205 
-1219 LIAGTTAAIRVYDVN
+1219 
-1234 GNYLRSTGGGGLD
+1234 STGVRFDRATSGGGENSLY
-1247 HLEIIGQFP
+1247 LIGNLPVGKYFVLAP
-1256 TGTYYVMGPTLL
+1256 TILRT
-1268 AKRS
+1268 A

>member
-37 DCDCTPPPP
+37 DCECAPPPP

-56 PGTNWQEQMNHVME
+56 PGANWQEQMNHVME

-90 HDTVDAAI
+90 QDTVDAAI
-98 SNDVYYDRDEVEL
+98 SNDVYYDRDEVNL
-111 YCGYDEGEESSYY
+111 YCGYDEAEESTYY
-124 VICARAVDKKGEPIR
+124 VISARAVDKKGEPIR
-139 VRLAPAFDNTTNSGI
+139 VRLAPAFNNTTNSGV

-161 SYIKN
+161 SYITN
-166 ANVIITAVSPTN
+166 ANAIITAVSPTN

-187 AGGAMPGETIK
+187 AGGTMPGETIP

-210 LKVFSSETDPNVL
+210 LKVFSSEVDPNVL

-266 GMKFFFWSG
+266 GTKFFLWSG

-280 GMSGVTAANILI
+280 GMSGVTGANILI

-307 EKKEEYEPRNGS
+307 EEKEEYEPRNGS
-319 GMEYMATMPTAPM
+319 SMEYMGTMPTAPM

-351 GWKNR
+351 GWRNR

-380 KVDTIVDIAKEA
+380 KVDTVVDIANEA
-392 ITKADQAN
+392 IQKADRAN
-400 DRLDLLEPRVDS
+400 DRLDLLEPRVDN
-412 LETRMAKA
+412 LETRMAQA
-420 ETDILG
+420 ETNING
-426 LRTDLTA
+426 LRQDLNA
-433 EINRA
+433 EIQRA
-438 TNRENQIEANLN
+438 TNRENQIEQNLN
-450 AEIERAKNA
+450 NEINRAKNA

-499 TEADTNLNNAILAE
+499 TEADANLNNAILAE

-581 ITEDGIL
+581 ITEDGVL
-588 NATGGGG
+588 NAQAGG

-635 GDINMTSPAVIKF
+635 GDIVMTQPAVVKF
-648 KTADA
+648 NNGTDI
-653 DTGSIYTDGN
+653 GSVYADGN
-663 DTCVKSEAGDVRLL
+663 DTCLKSEAGDIRLL
-677 GSNVIISDADNG
+677 GSNIIISDADNG

-702 HANNTGINHLD
+702 HANETGINHLD

-788 TEPSY
+788 TAPSY

-807 VDPAYFTT
+807 VDPTYFTT
-815 NPDTLPYLPT
+815 NPQSLPYLPLT
-825 AGGVMRGAI
+825 GGTMAGAI
-834 NRDGVLAIADS
+834 TRSGDLVMADAN
-845 GKTAIEIQNRN
+845 KTAIQVQNQN

-861 SSYAVLINGAA
+861 SSFAVLINGAA

-882 RTVADSTDSATV
+882 RTVADSTNSATV

-901 LAEDRS
+901 LAGDRS
-907 NIVVL
+907 NVVVL
-912 DMGGMPIV
+912 DMGGMPVV
-920 NLGEPA
+920 NMGEPTM
-926 KSHDAV
+926 SH
-932 TLGYLQDNVGTNGP
+932 
-946 FLPLAGGTMT
+946 
-956 GGIIFPRST
+956 
-965 SRQFKMIGIANG
+965 
-977 DAGIITSGN
+977 
-986 DDISISTTGD
+986 
-996 ISGPGIRV
+996 
-1004 SGGSLSSG
+1004 
-1012 GIRDQLMLATR
+1012 
-1023 DSKYIVSFGKMRA
+1023 
-1036 TDLGAPTETNDA
+1036 DA
-1048 VTLGYLQTNVGTG
+1048 VTLGYLQTNVGTNGPFLPLSGGTVTGATTFGSAIYGINSLLLFSKDSAASERTDILLRDTSIVVEVQDTNEFTFSADGLDMGKHKITDLAAPTQTGDAVNLGYIQTNFGTG
-1061 PFLPLSGGTMTGNIT
+1061 PFLPLSGGTMTGDIT

-1100 LQIGIGTVPTINIS
+1100 LQIGIGTVPCINVS
-1114 GQALSMLTHRIVSLG
+1114 STALSMLTHRIISLG
-1129 DPIADTDAVNLKTLE
+1129 DPLSDTDAVNLKTLTE
-1144 SYLGGTQTIQGVPA
+1144 RLGGPQTITGLPA
-1158 GITAG
+1158 GITTE
-1163 IPTAGETSNLTANPA
+1163 IPGAGETSDLTANPD
-1178 GGGQIY
+1178 GTGEIS
-1184 GTAEII
+1184 GTAEIL
-1190 FNGTFSIMKINLTVA
+1190 FNGTYSIMKINLTKA
-1205 LPSAVGAYIGFGNG
+1205 LSSGIGAYIGFGNG
-1219 LIAGTTAAIRVYDVN
+1219 LVAGTTVAMRVYSN
-1234 GNYLRSTGGGGLD
+1234 SGNYIRTTGGGTLD
-1247 HLEIIGQFP
+1247 SLEIIGQFS

-1268 AKRS
+1268 VKRS

>member
-1 MNHIDKPWDNTP
+1 
-13 PDLLPPPPP
+13 
-22 SKGGLKPPPYAGSGP
+22 
-37 DCDCTPPPP
+37 
-46 PPPVAPAHWI
+46 
-56 PGTNWQEQMNHVME
+56 ME

-98 SNDVYYDRDEVEL
+98 SNDVYYDRDEVNL
-111 YCGYDEGEESSYY
+111 YCGYDEAEESTYY
-124 VICARAVDKKGEPIR
+124 VISARAVDKKGEPIR
-139 VRLAPAFDNTTNSGI
+139 VRLAPAFNNTTNSGV

-161 SYIKN
+161 SYITN
-166 ANVIITAVSPTN
+166 ANAIITAVSPTN

-187 AGGAMPGETIK
+187 AGGAMPGETIP

-210 LKVFSSETDPNVL
+210 LKVFSSEVDPNVL

-266 GMKFFFWSG
+266 GTKFFLWSG

-307 EKKEEYEPRNGS
+307 EEKEEYEPRNGS

-351 GWKNR
+351 GWRNR

-380 KVDTIVDIAKEA
+380 KVDTVVDIANEA
-392 ITKADQAN
+392 IQKANQAN
-400 DRLDLLEPRVDS
+400 DRLDLLEPRVDN
-412 LETRMAKA
+412 LETRMAQA
-420 ETDILG
+420 ETNING
-426 LRTDLTA
+426 LRQDLNA
-433 EINRA
+433 EIQRA
-438 TNRENQIEANLN
+438 TNRENQIEQNLN
-450 AEIERAKNA
+450 NEINRAQNA
-459 EQALQEDIEE
+459 EKALQEDIDEE
-469 ETQARIA
+469 REARIA

-487 VQTNLTKEIKDR
+487 VQNNLTQEIKDR

-538 DSALQQTI
+538 DSTLQQTI

-581 ITEDGIL
+581 ITEDGVL
-588 NATGGGG
+588 NATAEGGGG
-595 GGGDYTAGPGIS
+595 EYTAGPGIS
-607 ISGTTI
+607 ITGTTI
-613 STDNTYLQGQL
+613 STDNNYLNSNL

-635 GDINMTSPAVIKF
+635 GDINMSSPAVIKF

-653 DTGSIYTDGN
+653 DTGSVYTDGN

-702 HANNTGINHLD
+702 HANEAGVNHLD

-718 DAGSVYINRD
+718 DAGAVYINRD

-788 TEPSY
+788 TAPSY

-807 VDPAYFTT
+807 VDPTYFTT
-815 NPDTLPYLPT
+815 NPQSLPYLPL
-825 AGGVMRGAI
+825 AGGTMTGAI
-834 NRDGVLAIADS
+834 TRSGELVMADAN
-845 GKTAIEIQNRN
+845 KTAIQVQNQN

-861 SSYAVLINGAA
+861 SSFAVLINGAA

-882 RTVADSTDSATV
+882 RTVADSTNSATV

-901 LAEDRS
+901 LAGDRS
-907 NIVVL
+907 NVVVL
-912 DMGGMPIV
+912 DMGGMPVV
-920 NLGEPA
+920 NMGEPTM
-926 KSHDAV
+926 SH
-932 TLGYLQDNVGTNGP
+932 
-946 FLPLAGGTMT
+946 
-956 GGIIFPRST
+956 
-965 SRQFKMIGIANG
+965 
-977 DAGIITSGN
+977 
-986 DDISISTTGD
+986 
-996 ISGPGIRV
+996 
-1004 SGGSLSSG
+1004 
-1012 GIRDQLMLATR
+1012 
-1023 DSKYIVSFGKMRA
+1023 
-1036 TDLGAPTETNDA
+1036 DA
-1048 VTLGYLQTNVGTG
+1048 VTLGYLQTNVGTNGPFLPLSGGTVTGATTFGSAIYGINSLLLFSKDSAASERTDILLGDTSIVVEVQDTNEFTFSADGLDMGKHKITDLAAPTQTGDAVNLGYIQTNIGTG
-1061 PFLPLSGGTMTGNIT
+1061 PFLPLSGGTMTGDIT

-1100 LQIGIGTVPTINIS
+1100 LQIGIGTVPTINVS
-1114 GQALSMLTHRIVSLG
+1114 KQALSMLTHRIVSLG
-1129 DPIADTDAVNLKTLE
+1129 DPIDNTDAVNRGYLLKYAGANAGMGMTMIAFGEDSLNTVAPGEQTSQAFSFATQSGTIYVAFKCDFYLDGIIPGEPGPVTSIHGRFGNIGGAATVVYSIYSLSSKIGTLSITLRADE
-1144 SYLGGTQTIQGVPA
+1144 LEVSVTSDSGA
-1158 GITAG
+1158 GI
-1163 IPTAGETSNLTANPA
+1163 S
-1178 GGGQIY
+1178 
-1184 GTAEII
+1184 
-1190 FNGTFSIMKINLTVA
+1190 
-1205 LPSAVGAYIGFGNG
+1205 
-1219 LIAGTTAAIRVYDVN
+1219 
-1234 GNYLRSTGGGGLD
+1234 
-1247 HLEIIGQFP
+1247 
-1256 TGTYYVMGPTLL
+1256 YYPNVKYTIC
-1268 AKRS
+1268 RQ

>member
-1 MNHIDKPWDNTP
+1 
-13 PDLLPPPPP
+13 
-22 SKGGLKPPPYAGSGP
+22 
-37 DCDCTPPPP
+37 
-46 PPPVAPAHWI
+46 
-56 PGTNWQEQMNHVME
+56 ME

-307 EKKEEYEPRNGS
+307 EEKEEYEPRNGS

-380 KVDTIVDIAKEA
+380 KVDTVVDIANEA
-392 ITKADQAN
+392 IQKANKAN
-400 DRLDLLEPRVDS
+400 DRLDLLEPRVDD
-412 LETRMAKA
+412 LETRMAQA
-420 ETDILG
+420 ETNING
-426 LRTDLTA
+426 LRHDLNA
-433 EINRA
+433 EIQRA
-438 TNRENQIEANLN
+438 TNRENQIEQNLN
-450 AEIERAKNA
+450 NEINRAQNA
-459 EQALQEDIEE
+459 EKALQEDIDEE
-469 ETQARIA
+469 REARIA

-487 VQTNLTKEIKDR
+487 VQNNLTQEIKDR

-564 IASPTQLGAI
+564 IATPTQLGAI

-581 ITEDGIL
+581 ITEDGVL
-588 NATGGGG
+588 NAQAGG

-607 ISGTTI
+607 ITGTTI
-613 STDNTYLQGQL
+613 STDNNYLTTNL

-653 DTGSIYTDGN
+653 DTGSVYTDGN
-663 DTCVKSEAGDVRLL
+663 DTCVKSEAGDIRLL

-702 HANNTGINHLD
+702 HANETGINHLD

-759 NHRITGVADPTQDTD
+759 NHRITGVADPTQNTD

-788 TEPSY
+788 TAPSY

-807 VDPAYFTT
+807 VDPTYFTT
-815 NPDTLPYLPT
+815 NPQSLPYLPL
-825 AGGVMRGAI
+825 AGGTMTGAI
-834 NRDGVLAIADS
+834 TRSGELVMADAN
-845 GKTAIEIQNRN
+845 KTAIQVQNQN

-861 SSYAVLINGAA
+861 SSFAVLINGAA

-882 RTVADSTDSATV
+882 RTVADSTNSATV

-901 LAEDRS
+901 LAGDRS
-907 NIVVL
+907 NVVVL
-912 DMGGMPIV
+912 DMGGMPVV
-920 NLGEPA
+920 NMGEPTM
-926 KSHDAV
+926 SH
-932 TLGYLQDNVGTNGP
+932 
-946 FLPLAGGTMT
+946 
-956 GGIIFPRST
+956 
-965 SRQFKMIGIANG
+965 
-977 DAGIITSGN
+977 
-986 DDISISTTGD
+986 
-996 ISGPGIRV
+996 
-1004 SGGSLSSG
+1004 
-1012 GIRDQLMLATR
+1012 
-1023 DSKYIVSFGKMRA
+1023 
-1036 TDLGAPTETNDA
+1036 DA
-1048 VTLGYLQTNVGTG
+1048 VTLGYLQTNVGTNGPFLPLSGGTVTGATTFGSAIYGINSLLLFSKDSTASERTDILLGNTSIVVEVQDTNEFTFSADGLDMGNHKITDLAAPTQTGDAVNLGYIQTNIGTG
-1061 PFLPLSGGTMTGNIT
+1061 PFLPLSGGTMTGDIT

-1100 LQIGIGTVPTINIS
+1100 LQIGIGTVPTINVS
-1114 GQALSMLTHRIVSLG
+1114 SQALSMLTHRIVSLG
-1129 DPIADTDAVNLKTLE
+1129 DPLSDTDAVNLKTLTE
-1144 SYLGGTQTIQGVPA
+1144 RLGGPQTITGLPA
-1158 GITAG
+1158 GITTE
-1163 IPTAGETSNLTANPA
+1163 IPGAGETSNLTANPD
-1178 GGGQIY
+1178 GSGEIL
-1184 GTAEII
+1184 GTAEIL
-1190 FNGTFSIMKINLTVA
+1190 FNGTYSIMKIGLTKA
-1205 LPSAVGAYIGFGNG
+1205 LSAGVGAYIGFGNG
-1219 LIAGTTAAIRVYDVN
+1219 LVAGTTVAMRVYSN
-1234 GNYLRSTGGGGLD
+1234 SGNYMRSTGGGTLD
-1247 HLEIIGQFP
+1247 SLEIVGQFS

-1268 AKRS
+1268 VKRS

>member
-1 MNHIDKPWDNTP
+1 MSHIDKPWDNTP

-56 PGTNWQEQMNHVME
+56 PGANWQEQMNHVME

-98 SNDVYYDRDEVEL
+98 SNDVYYDRDEVNL
-111 YCGYDEGEESSYY
+111 YCGYDEAEESTYY
-124 VICARAVDKKGEPIR
+124 VISARAVDKKGEPIR
-139 VRLAPAFDNTTNSGI
+139 VRLAPAFNNTTNSGV

-161 SYIKN
+161 SYITN
-166 ANVIITAVSPTN
+166 ANAIITAVSPTN

-254 RNICVIGWRRSD
+254 RNICIIGWRRSD

-380 KVDTIVDIAKEA
+380 KVDTVVDIANEA
-392 ITKADQAN
+392 IQKANKAN
-400 DRLDLLEPRVDS
+400 DRLDLLEPRVDD
-412 LETRMAKA
+412 LETRMAQA
-420 ETDILG
+420 ETNING
-426 LRTDLTA
+426 LRHDLNA
-433 EINRA
+433 EIQRA
-438 TNRENQIEANLN
+438 TNRENQIEQNLN
-450 AEIERAKNA
+450 NEINRAQNA
-459 EQALQEDIEE
+459 EKALQEDIDEE
-469 ETQARIA
+469 REARIA

-538 DSALQQTI
+538 DSTLQQTI

-564 IASPTQLGAI
+564 IATPTQLGAI

-581 ITEDGIL
+581 ITEDGVL
-588 NATGGGG
+588 NAQAGG

-607 ISGTTI
+607 ITGTTI

-635 GDINMTSPAVIKF
+635 GDIVMTQPAVVKF
-648 KTADA
+648 NNGTDI
-653 DTGSIYTDGN
+653 GSVYADGN
-663 DTCVKSEAGDVRLL
+663 DTCLKSEAGDIRLL
-677 GSNVIISDADNG
+677 GSNIIISDADNG
-689 AGKIKMGVITIEQ
+689 AGKIKMGVITIAQ
-702 HANNTGINHLD
+702 HANEAGVNHLD

-718 DAGSVYINRD
+718 DAGAVYINRD

-736 LWLTEVHAPNELRLN
+736 LWLTEVHAPDELRLN

-759 NHRITGVADPTQDTD
+759 NHRITGVADPTQDSD

-788 TEPSY
+788 TAPSY

-807 VDPAYFTT
+807 VDPTYFTT
-815 NPDTLPYLPT
+815 NPQSLPYLPLT
-825 AGGVMRGAI
+825 GGTMAGAI
-834 NRDGVLAIADS
+834 TRSGDLVMADAN
-845 GKTAIEIQNRN
+845 KTAIQVQNQN

-861 SSYAVLINGAA
+861 SSFAVLINGAA

-882 RTVADSTDSATV
+882 RTVADSTNSGTV

-901 LAEDRS
+901 LAGDRS
-907 NIVVL
+907 NTVVL
-912 DMGGMPIV
+912 DMGGVPVV
-920 NLGEPA
+920 NMGKPT

-932 TLGYLQDNVGTNGP
+932 TLGYLQDNVGTDGP
-946 FLPLAGGTMT
+946 FLPLSGGTVT
-956 GGIIFPRST
+956 GATTFGSAIYGINSLLLFSKDSAASERTDILLGDT
-965 SRQFKMIGIANG
+965 SIVVEVQDTNEFTFSADGLNMGKHKITNLAAPTQTG
-977 DAGIITSGN
+977 DAVN
-986 DDISISTTGD
+986 
-996 ISGPGIRV
+996 
-1004 SGGSLSSG
+1004 
-1012 GIRDQLMLATR
+1012 
-1023 DSKYIVSFGKMRA
+1023 
-1036 TDLGAPTETNDA
+1036 
-1048 VTLGYLQTNVGTG
+1048 LGYIQTNIGTG

-1076 GPQSWGLRSG
+1076 GPTTWVLRSEG
-1086 HATNYSR
+1086 SNYSR
-1093 IAFGTNQ
+1093 IAFTSTGLNLGVNATTTMVITQTEISASNHRITNLTTPSANTDAANKNYVDNKFWAASNSPVVTDRFTFVLGRYSGAQ
-1100 LQIGIGTVPTINIS
+1100 SINIPAQFRTAS
-1114 GQALSMLTHRIVSLG
+1114 YKLVVWAGGAKITNGYGELPNLN
-1129 DPIADTDAVNLKTLE
+1129 TDQNLII
-1144 SYLGGTQTIQGVPA
+1144 S
-1158 GITAG
+1158 GITIANY
-1163 IPTAGETSNLTANPA
+1163 TASSGLFT
-1178 GGGQIY
+1178 
-1184 GTAEII
+1184 
-1190 FNGTFSIMKINLTVA
+1190 FNSDHVLLIG
-1205 LPSAVGAYIGFGNG
+1205 AV
-1219 LIAGTTAAIRVYDVN
+1219 
-1234 GNYLRSTGGGGLD
+1234 
-1247 HLEIIGQFP
+1247 
-1256 TGTYYVMGPTLL
+1256 TL
-1268 AKRS
+1268 

>member
-1 MNHIDKPWDNTP
+1 MSHIDKPWDNTP

-56 PGTNWQEQMNHVME
+56 PGANWQEQMNHVME

-98 SNDVYYDRDEVEL
+98 SNDVYYDRDEVNL
-111 YCGYDEGEESSYY
+111 YCGYDEAEESTYY
-124 VICARAVDKKGEPIR
+124 VISARAVDKKGEPIR
-139 VRLAPAFDNTTNSGI
+139 VRLAPAFNNTTNSGV

-161 SYIKN
+161 SYITN
-166 ANVIITAVSPTN
+166 ANAIITAVSPTN

-187 AGGAMPGETIK
+187 AGGAMPGETIP

-210 LKVFSSETDPNVL
+210 LKVFSSEVDPNVL

-266 GMKFFFWSG
+266 GTKFFLWSG

-307 EKKEEYEPRNGS
+307 EEKEEYEPRNGS

-351 GWKNR
+351 GWRNR

-380 KVDTIVDIAKEA
+380 KVDTVVDIANEA
-392 ITKADQAN
+392 IQKANQAN
-400 DRLDLLEPRVDS
+400 DRLDLLEPRVDN
-412 LETRMAKA
+412 LETRMAQA
-420 ETDILG
+420 ETNING
-426 LRTDLTA
+426 LRQDLNA
-433 EINRA
+433 EIQRA
-438 TNRENQIEANLN
+438 TNRENQIEQNLN
-450 AEIERAKNA
+450 NEINRAQNA
-459 EQALQEDIEE
+459 EKALQEDIDEE
-469 ETQARIA
+469 REARIA

-487 VQTNLTKEIKDR
+487 VQNNLTQEIKDR

-538 DSALQQTI
+538 DSTLQQTI

-581 ITEDGIL
+581 ITEDGVL
-588 NATGGGG
+588 NATAEGGGG
-595 GGGDYTAGPGIS
+595 EYTAGPGIS
-607 ISGTTI
+607 ITGTTI
-613 STDNTYLQGQL
+613 STDNNYLNSNL

-635 GDINMTSPAVIKF
+635 GDINMSSPAVIKF

-653 DTGSIYTDGN
+653 DTGSVYTDGN

-702 HANNTGINHLD
+702 HANEAGVNHLD

-718 DAGSVYINRD
+718 DAGAVYINRD

-788 TEPSY
+788 TAPSY

-807 VDPAYFTT
+807 VDPTYFTT
-815 NPDTLPYLPT
+815 NPQSLPYLPL
-825 AGGVMRGAI
+825 AGGTMTGAI
-834 NRDGVLAIADS
+834 TRSGELVMADAN
-845 GKTAIEIQNRN
+845 KTAIQVQNQN

-861 SSYAVLINGAA
+861 SSFAVLINGAA

-882 RTVADSTDSATV
+882 RTVADSTNSATV

-901 LAEDRS
+901 LAGDRS
-907 NIVVL
+907 NVVVL
-912 DMGGMPIV
+912 DMGGMPVV
-920 NLGEPA
+920 NMGEPTM
-926 KSHDAV
+926 SH
-932 TLGYLQDNVGTNGP
+932 
-946 FLPLAGGTMT
+946 
-956 GGIIFPRST
+956 
-965 SRQFKMIGIANG
+965 
-977 DAGIITSGN
+977 
-986 DDISISTTGD
+986 
-996 ISGPGIRV
+996 
-1004 SGGSLSSG
+1004 
-1012 GIRDQLMLATR
+1012 
-1023 DSKYIVSFGKMRA
+1023 
-1036 TDLGAPTETNDA
+1036 DA
-1048 VTLGYLQTNVGTG
+1048 VTLGYLQTNVGTNGPFLPLSGGTVTGATTFGSAIYGINSLLLFSKDSAASERTDILLRDTSIVVEVQDTNEFTFSADGLDMGKHKITDLAAPTQTGDAVNLGYIQTNIGTG
-1061 PFLPLSGGTMTGNIT
+1061 PFLPLSGGTMTGDIT

-1100 LQIGIGTVPTINIS
+1100 LQIGIGTVPTINVS
-1114 GQALSMLTHRIVSLG
+1114 KQALSMLTHRIVSLG
-1129 DPIADTDAVNLKTLE
+1129 DPIANTDAVNRGYLFKYAGANAGMGMTMIAFGEDSLNTVSPGEQTSQTFSFATQSGTIYVAFKCDFYLDGIIPGEPGPVTSIHGRFGNIGGAATVVYSIYSLSSKIGTLSITLRADE
-1144 SYLGGTQTIQGVPA
+1144 LEVSVTSDSGA
-1158 GITAG
+1158 GI
-1163 IPTAGETSNLTANPA
+1163 S
-1178 GGGQIY
+1178 
-1184 GTAEII
+1184 
-1190 FNGTFSIMKINLTVA
+1190 
-1205 LPSAVGAYIGFGNG
+1205 
-1219 LIAGTTAAIRVYDVN
+1219 
-1234 GNYLRSTGGGGLD
+1234 
-1247 HLEIIGQFP
+1247 
-1256 TGTYYVMGPTLL
+1256 YYPNVKYTICR
-1268 AKRS
+1268 K

>member
-56 PGTNWQEQMNHVME
+56 PGANWQEQMNHVME

-98 SNDVYYDRDEVEL
+98 SNDVYYDRDEVNL
-111 YCGYDEGEESSYY
+111 YCGYDEAEESTYY
-124 VICARAVDKKGEPIR
+124 VISARAVDKKGEPIR

-187 AGGAMPGETIK
+187 AGGAIPGETIK

-254 RNICVIGWRRSD
+254 RNICIIGWRRSD

-307 EKKEEYEPRNGS
+307 EEKEEYEPRNGS

-375 NYIGY
+375 NYIEY
-380 KVDTIVDIAKEA
+380 KVDTVVDIANEA
-392 ITKADQAN
+392 IQKANKAN
-400 DRLDLLEPRVDS
+400 DRLDLLEPRVDD
-412 LETRMAKA
+412 LETRMAQA
-420 ETDILG
+420 ETNING
-426 LRTDLTA
+426 LRHDLNA
-433 EINRA
+433 EIQRA
-438 TNRENQIEANLN
+438 TNRENQIEQNLN
-450 AEIERAKNA
+450 NEINRAQNA
-459 EQALQEDIEE
+459 EKALQEDIDEE
-469 ETQARIA
+469 REARIA

-487 VQTNLTKEIKDR
+487 VQNNLTQEIKDR

-538 DSALQQTI
+538 DSTLQQTI

-564 IASPTQLGAI
+564 IATPTQLGAI

-581 ITEDGIL
+581 ITEDGVL
-588 NATGGGG
+588 NAQAGG

-607 ISGTTI
+607 ITGTTI

-635 GDINMTSPAVIKF
+635 GDIVMTQPAVVKF
-648 KTADA
+648 NNGTDI
-653 DTGSIYTDGN
+653 GSVYADGN
-663 DTCVKSEAGDVRLL
+663 DTCLKSEAGDIRLL
-677 GSNVIISDADNG
+677 GSNIIISDADNG

-702 HANNTGINHLD
+702 HANETGINHLD

-788 TEPSY
+788 TAPSY

-807 VDPAYFTT
+807 VDPTYFTT
-815 NPDTLPYLPT
+815 NPQSLPYLPL
-825 AGGVMRGAI
+825 AGGTMTGAI
-834 NRDGVLAIADS
+834 TRSGELVMADAN
-845 GKTAIEIQNRN
+845 KTAIQVQNQN

-861 SSYAVLINGAA
+861 SSFAVLINGAA

-882 RTVADSTDSATV
+882 RTVADSTNSATV

-901 LAEDRS
+901 LAGDRS
-907 NIVVL
+907 NVVVL
-912 DMGGMPIV
+912 DMGGMPVV
-920 NLGEPA
+920 NMGEPTM
-926 KSHDAV
+926 SH
-932 TLGYLQDNVGTNGP
+932 
-946 FLPLAGGTMT
+946 
-956 GGIIFPRST
+956 
-965 SRQFKMIGIANG
+965 
-977 DAGIITSGN
+977 
-986 DDISISTTGD
+986 
-996 ISGPGIRV
+996 
-1004 SGGSLSSG
+1004 
-1012 GIRDQLMLATR
+1012 
-1023 DSKYIVSFGKMRA
+1023 
-1036 TDLGAPTETNDA
+1036 DA
-1048 VTLGYLQTNVGTG
+1048 VTLGYLQTNVGTNGPFLPLSGGTVTGATTFGSAIYGINSLLLFSKDSAASERTDILLGDTSIVVEVQDTNEFTFSADGLNMGKHKITNLAAPTQTGDAVNLGYIQTNIGTG
-1061 PFLPLSGGTMTGNIT
+1061 PFLPLSGGTMTGDIT
-1076 GPQSWGLRSG
+1076 GPTTWVLRSEG
-1086 HATNYSR
+1086 SNYSR
-1093 IAFGTNQ
+1093 IAFTSTGLNLGVNTTTTMVITQ
-1100 LQIGIGTVPTINIS
+1100 TEIS
-1114 GQALSMLTHRIVSLG
+1114 ASNHRI
-1129 DPIADTDAVNLKTLE
+1129 T
-1144 SYLGGTQTIQGVPA
+1144 
-1158 GITAG
+1158 
-1163 IPTAGETSNLTANPA
+1163 NLTAPSANTDAANKNYVDNKFWAASNSPVVTDRFTFVLGRYSGAQSINIPAQFRTASYKLVVWA
-1178 GGGQIY
+1178 GGAKITNNY
-1184 GTAEII
+1184 GELPNLNTDQSLIISGITIANYTASSGLFT
-1190 FNGTFSIMKINLTVA
+1190 FNSDHVLLIG
-1205 LPSAVGAYIGFGNG
+1205 AV
-1219 LIAGTTAAIRVYDVN
+1219 
-1234 GNYLRSTGGGGLD
+1234 
-1247 HLEIIGQFP
+1247 
-1256 TGTYYVMGPTLL
+1256 TL
-1268 AKRS
+1268 

>member
-13 PDLLPPPPP
+13 PDLLPPPHP
-22 SKGGLKPPPYAGSGP
+22 SRGGLKPPPYAGSGP

-56 PGTNWQEQMNHVME
+56 PGANWQEQMNHVME

-254 RNICVIGWRRSD
+254 RNICIIGWRRSD

-307 EKKEEYEPRNGS
+307 EEKEEYEPRNGS

-380 KVDTIVDIAKEA
+380 KVDTVVGIANEA
-392 ITKADQAN
+392 IQKADKAN
-400 DRLDLLEPRVDS
+400 DRLDLLEPRVDD
-412 LETRMAKA
+412 LETRMAQA
-420 ETDILG
+420 ETNING
-426 LRTDLTA
+426 LRHDLNA
-433 EINRA
+433 EIQRA
-438 TNRENQIEANLN
+438 TNRENQIEQNLN
-450 AEIERAKNA
+450 NEINRAQNA
-459 EQALQEDIEE
+459 EKALQEDIDEE
-469 ETQARIA
+469 REARIA
-476 ADQNLQTQITD
+476 ADQNLQTQITN
-487 VQTNLTKEIKDR
+487 VQNNLTQEIKDR

-564 IASPTQLGAI
+564 IATPTQLGAI

-581 ITEDGIL
+581 ITEDGVL
-588 NATGGGG
+588 NAQAGG

-607 ISGTTI
+607 ITGTTI
-613 STDNTYLQGQL
+613 STDNNYLTTNL

-635 GDINMTSPAVIKF
+635 GDINMTSPTVIKF

-653 DTGSIYTDGN
+653 DTGSVYTDGN
-663 DTCVKSEAGDVRLL
+663 DTCVKSEAGDIRLL

-702 HANNTGINHLD
+702 HANETGVNHLD

-736 LWLTEVHAPNELRLN
+736 LWLTEVHAPNELCLN

-788 TEPSY
+788 TAPSY

-807 VDPAYFTT
+807 VDPTYFTT
-815 NPDTLPYLPT
+815 NPQSLPYLPL
-825 AGGVMRGAI
+825 AGGTMTGAI
-834 NRDGVLAIADS
+834 TRSGELVMADAN
-845 GKTAIEIQNRN
+845 KTAIQVQNQN

-861 SSYAVLINGAA
+861 SSFAVLINGAA

-882 RTVADSTDSATV
+882 RTVADSTNSATV

-901 LAEDRS
+901 LAGDRS
-907 NIVVL
+907 NVVVL
-912 DMGGMPIV
+912 DMGGMPVV
-920 NLGEPA
+920 NMGEPTM
-926 KSHDAV
+926 SH
-932 TLGYLQDNVGTNGP
+932 
-946 FLPLAGGTMT
+946 
-956 GGIIFPRST
+956 
-965 SRQFKMIGIANG
+965 
-977 DAGIITSGN
+977 
-986 DDISISTTGD
+986 
-996 ISGPGIRV
+996 
-1004 SGGSLSSG
+1004 
-1012 GIRDQLMLATR
+1012 
-1023 DSKYIVSFGKMRA
+1023 
-1036 TDLGAPTETNDA
+1036 DA
-1048 VTLGYLQTNVGTG
+1048 VTLGYLQTNVGTNGPFLPLSGGTVTGATTFGSAIYGINSLLLFSKDSAASERTDILLGDTSIVVEVQDTNEFTFSADGLDMGNHKITDLAAPTQTGDAVNLGYIQTNIGTG
-1061 PFLPLSGGTMTGNIT
+1061 PFLPLSGGTMTGDIT

-1100 LQIGIGTVPTINIS
+1100 LQIGIGTVPTINVS

-1129 DPIADTDAVNLKTLE
+1129 DPIDNTDAVNLKTLTE
-1144 SYLGGTQTIQGVPA
+1144 RLGGPQTITGLPS
-1158 GITAG
+1158 GITTE
-1163 IPTAGETSNLTANPA
+1163 IPGAGETSNLTANPD
-1178 GGGQIY
+1178 GSGEVL
-1184 GTAEII
+1184 GTAEIL
-1190 FNGTFSIMKINLTVA
+1190 FNGTYSIMKIDLTKA
-1205 LPSAVGAYIGFGNG
+1205 LSSGIGAYIGFGNG
-1219 LIAGTTAAIRVYDVN
+1219 LVAGTTVAIRVYSN
-1234 GNYLRSTGGGGLD
+1234 SGNYIRSTGGGGLD
-1247 HLEIIGQFP
+1247 SLEIVGQFS

-1268 AKRS
+1268 VKRS

>member
-1 MNHIDKPWDNTP
+1 MSHIDKPWDNTP

-56 PGTNWQEQMNHVME
+56 PGANWQEQMNHVME

-124 VICARAVDKKGEPIR
+124 VICAHAVDKKGEPIR

-254 RNICVIGWRRSD
+254 RNICIIGWRRSD

-275 NQENP
+275 NQKNP

-351 GWKNR
+351 GWRNR

-380 KVDTIVDIAKEA
+380 KVDTIVDIANEA

-412 LETRMAKA
+412 LETRMAQA
-420 ETDILG
+420 ETNING
-426 LRTDLTA
+426 LRQDLNA
-433 EINRA
+433 EIQRA
-438 TNRENQIEANLN
+438 TNRENQIEQNLN
-450 AEIERAKNA
+450 NEINRAKNA

-538 DSALQQTI
+538 DSTLQQTI

-564 IASPTQLGAI
+564 IATPTQLGAI

-581 ITEDGIL
+581 ITEDGVL
-588 NATGGGG
+588 NAQAGG

-607 ISGTTI
+607 ITGTTI

-635 GDINMTSPAVIKF
+635 GDIVMTQPAVVKF
-648 KTADA
+648 NNGTDI
-653 DTGSIYTDGN
+653 GSVYADGN
-663 DTCVKSEAGDVRLL
+663 DTCVKSEAGDIRLL
-677 GSNVIISDADNG
+677 GSNIIISDADNG

-702 HANNTGINHLD
+702 HANEAGVNHLD

-718 DAGSVYINRD
+718 DAGAVYINRD

-759 NHRITGVADPTQDTD
+759 NHRITGVADPTQDSD

-788 TEPSY
+788 TAPSY

-807 VDPAYFTT
+807 VDPTYFTT
-815 NPDTLPYLPT
+815 NPQSLPYLPLT
-825 AGGVMRGAI
+825 GGTMAGAI
-834 NRDGVLAIADS
+834 TRSGDLVMADAN
-845 GKTAIEIQNRN
+845 KTAIQVQNQN

-861 SSYAVLINGAA
+861 SSFAVLINGAA

-882 RTVADSTDSATV
+882 RTVADSTDSGTV

-901 LAEDRS
+901 LAGDRS
-907 NIVVL
+907 NVVVL
-912 DMGGMPIV
+912 DMGGMPVV
-920 NLGEPA
+920 NMGEPTM
-926 KSHDAV
+926 SH
-932 TLGYLQDNVGTNGP
+932 
-946 FLPLAGGTMT
+946 
-956 GGIIFPRST
+956 
-965 SRQFKMIGIANG
+965 
-977 DAGIITSGN
+977 
-986 DDISISTTGD
+986 
-996 ISGPGIRV
+996 
-1004 SGGSLSSG
+1004 
-1012 GIRDQLMLATR
+1012 
-1023 DSKYIVSFGKMRA
+1023 
-1036 TDLGAPTETNDA
+1036 DA
-1048 VTLGYLQTNVGTG
+1048 VTLGYLQTNVGTNGPFLPLSGGTVTGATTFGSAIYGINSLLLFSKDSAASERTDILLGNTSIVVEVQDTNEFTFSADGLDMGKHKITDLAAPTQTGDAVNLGYIQTNIGTG
-1061 PFLPLSGGTMTGNIT
+1061 PFLPLSGGTMTGDIT

-1100 LQIGIGTVPTINIS
+1100 LQIGIGTVPCINVS
-1114 GQALSMLTHRIVSLG
+1114 STALSMLTHRIISLG
-1129 DPIADTDAVNLKTLE
+1129 DPLSDTDAVNLKTLTE
-1144 SYLGGTQTIQGVPA
+1144 RLGGPQTITGLPA
-1158 GITAG
+1158 GITTE
-1163 IPTAGETSNLTANPA
+1163 IPGAGETSNLTANPD
-1178 GGGQIY
+1178 GSGEIL
-1184 GTAEII
+1184 GTAEIL
-1190 FNGTFSIMKINLTVA
+1190 FNGTYSIMKINLTKA
-1205 LPSAVGAYIGFGNG
+1205 LSSAIGAYIGFGNG
-1219 LIAGTTAAIRVYDVN
+1219 LVAGTTVAMRVYSN
-1234 GNYLRSTGGGGLD
+1234 SGNYMRSTGGGGLD
-1247 HLEIIGQFP
+1247 SLEIVGQFS

-1268 AKRS
+1268 VKRS

>member
-1 MNHIDKPWDNTP
+1 
-13 PDLLPPPPP
+13 
-22 SKGGLKPPPYAGSGP
+22 
-37 DCDCTPPPP
+37 
-46 PPPVAPAHWI
+46 
-56 PGTNWQEQMNHVME
+56 ME

-98 SNDVYYDRDEVEL
+98 SNDVYYDRDEVNL
-111 YCGYDEGEESSYY
+111 YCGYDEAEESTYY
-124 VICARAVDKKGEPIR
+124 VISARAVDKKGEPIR
-139 VRLAPAFDNTTNSGI
+139 VRLAPAFNNTTNSGV

-161 SYIKN
+161 SYITN
-166 ANVIITAVSPTN
+166 ANAIITAVSPTN

-254 RNICVIGWRRSD
+254 RNICIIGWRRSD

-307 EKKEEYEPRNGS
+307 EEKEEYEPRNGS

-380 KVDTIVDIAKEA
+380 KVDTVVDIANEA
-392 ITKADQAN
+392 IQKANKAN
-400 DRLDLLEPRVDS
+400 DRLDLLEPRVDD
-412 LETRMAKA
+412 LETRMAQA
-420 ETDILG
+420 ETNING
-426 LRTDLTA
+426 LRHDLNA
-433 EINRA
+433 EIQRA
-438 TNRENQIEANLN
+438 TNRENQIEQNLN
-450 AEIERAKNA
+450 NEINRAQNA
-459 EQALQEDIEE
+459 EKALQEDIDEE
-469 ETQARIA
+469 REARIA

-487 VQTNLTKEIKDR
+487 VQNNLTQEIKDR

-538 DSALQQTI
+538 DSTLQQTI

-564 IASPTQLGAI
+564 IATPTQLGAI

-581 ITEDGIL
+581 ITEDGVL
-588 NATGGGG
+588 NAQAGG

-607 ISGTTI
+607 ITGTTI
-613 STDNTYLQGQL
+613 STDNNYLTTNL

-653 DTGSIYTDGN
+653 DTGSVYTDGN
-663 DTCVKSEAGDVRLL
+663 DTCVKSEAGDIRLL

-689 AGKIKMGVITIEQ
+689 AGNIKMGVITIAQ
-702 HANNTGINHLD
+702 HANDSGINHLD

-728 GLDGGTGE
+728 GMDGGTGE

-759 NHRITGVADPTQDTD
+759 NHRITGVADPTQDDD

-788 TEPSY
+788 TAPSY

-815 NPDTLPYLPT
+815 NPQSLPYLPL
-825 AGGVMRGAI
+825 AGGTMTGAI
-834 NRDGVLAIADS
+834 TRSGELVMADAD
-845 GKTAIEIQNRN
+845 KTAIQVQNQN

-861 SSYAVLINGAA
+861 SSFAVLINGAA

-882 RTVADSTDSATV
+882 RTVADSTDSTTV

-901 LAEDRS
+901 LAGDRS

-920 NLGEPA
+920 NLGEPT

-932 TLGYLQDNVGTNGP
+932 TLGYLQDNVGTGGP
-946 FLPLAGGTMT
+946 FLPLSGGTVT
-956 GGIIFPRST
+956 GATSFGSTVRGVNGLVLYSKDAASSERSGILITDTSVVVEVEDTNEYTFNFAGLNMSNHKIFNVAPPTQS
-965 SRQFKMIGIANG
+965 G
-977 DAGIITSGN
+977 DAVN
-986 DDISISTTGD
+986 
-996 ISGPGIRV
+996 
-1004 SGGSLSSG
+1004 
-1012 GIRDQLMLATR
+1012 
-1023 DSKYIVSFGKMRA
+1023 
-1036 TDLGAPTETNDA
+1036 
-1048 VTLGYLQTNVGTG
+1048 LGYIQTNIGTG

-1076 GPQSWGLRSG
+1076 GPQSWNLRSG

-1100 LQIGIGTVPTINIS
+1100 LQIGIGTVPTINVS

-1129 DPIADTDAVNLKTLE
+1129 DPIDDTDAVNRGYLLKYAGANAGMGMTMIAFGEDSLNTVAPGEQTSQAFSFATQSGTIYVAFKCDFYLDGIIPEEPGPVTSIHGRFGNIGGAATVVYSIYSLSSKIGTLSITLRADE
-1144 SYLGGTQTIQGVPA
+1144 LEVSVTSDSGA
-1158 GITAG
+1158 GI
-1163 IPTAGETSNLTANPA
+1163 S
-1178 GGGQIY
+1178 
-1184 GTAEII
+1184 
-1190 FNGTFSIMKINLTVA
+1190 
-1205 LPSAVGAYIGFGNG
+1205 
-1219 LIAGTTAAIRVYDVN
+1219 
-1234 GNYLRSTGGGGLD
+1234 
-1247 HLEIIGQFP
+1247 
-1256 TGTYYVMGPTLL
+1256 YYPNVKYTIC
-1268 AKRS
+1268 RQ

>member
-1 MNHIDKPWDNTP
+1 MSHIDKPWDNTP

-56 PGTNWQEQMNHVME
+56 PGANWQEQMNHVME

-98 SNDVYYDRDEVEL
+98 SNDVYYDRDEVNL
-111 YCGYDEGEESSYY
+111 YCGYDEAEESTYY
-124 VICARAVDKKGEPIR
+124 VISARAVDKKGEPIR

-254 RNICVIGWRRSD
+254 RNICIIGWRRSD

-351 GWKNR
+351 GWRNR

-380 KVDTIVDIAKEA
+380 KVDTVVDIANEA
-392 ITKADQAN
+392 IQKANKAN
-400 DRLDLLEPRVDS
+400 DRLDLLEPRVDD
-412 LETRMAKA
+412 LETRMAQA
-420 ETDILG
+420 ETNING
-426 LRTDLTA
+426 LRHDLNA
-433 EINRA
+433 EIQRA
-438 TNRENQIEANLN
+438 TNRENQIEQNLN
-450 AEIERAKNA
+450 NEINRAQNA
-459 EQALQEDIEE
+459 EKALQEDIDEE
-469 ETQARIA
+469 REARIA

-538 DSALQQTI
+538 DSTLQQTI

-564 IASPTQLGAI
+564 IATPTQLGAI

-581 ITEDGIL
+581 ITEDGVL
-588 NATGGGG
+588 NAQAGG

-607 ISGTTI
+607 ITGTTI
-613 STDNTYLQGQL
+613 STDNNYLTTNL

-653 DTGSIYTDGN
+653 DTGSVYTDGN
-663 DTCVKSEAGDVRLL
+663 DTCVKSEAGDIRLL

-702 HANNTGINHLD
+702 HANEAGVNHLD

-718 DAGSVYINRD
+718 DAGAVYINRD

-736 LWLTEVHAPNELRLN
+736 LWLTEVHAPNDLRLN

-759 NHRITGVADPTQDTD
+759 NHRITGVADPTQDSD

-788 TEPSY
+788 TAPSY

-834 NRDGVLAIADS
+834 NRNGVLAIADS

-872 SNTNFSIRTN
+872 SNTSFSIRTN
-882 RTVADSTDSATV
+882 RTIADSTDSGTV

-901 LAEDRS
+901 LAGDRS
-907 NIVVL
+907 NSVVL
-912 DMGGMPIV
+912 DMGGVPVV
-920 NLGEPA
+920 NMGEPTM
-926 KSHDAV
+926 SH
-932 TLGYLQDNVGTNGP
+932 
-946 FLPLAGGTMT
+946 
-956 GGIIFPRST
+956 
-965 SRQFKMIGIANG
+965 
-977 DAGIITSGN
+977 
-986 DDISISTTGD
+986 
-996 ISGPGIRV
+996 
-1004 SGGSLSSG
+1004 
-1012 GIRDQLMLATR
+1012 
-1023 DSKYIVSFGKMRA
+1023 
-1036 TDLGAPTETNDA
+1036 DA
-1048 VTLGYLQTNVGTG
+1048 VTLGYLQTNVGTNGPFLPLSGGTVTGATTFGSAIYGINSLLLFSKDSAASERTDILLGDTSIVVEVQDTNEFTFSADGLDMGKHKITDLAAPTQTGDAVNLGYIQTNIGTG
-1061 PFLPLSGGTMTGNIT
+1061 PFLPLSGGTMTGDIT
-1076 GPQSWGLRSG
+1076 GPTTWVLRSEG
-1086 HATNYSR
+1086 SNYSR
-1093 IAFGTNQ
+1093 IAFTSTGLNLGVNTTTTMVITQ
-1100 LQIGIGTVPTINIS
+1100 TEIS
-1114 GQALSMLTHRIVSLG
+1114 ASNHRI
-1129 DPIADTDAVNLKTLE
+1129 T
-1144 SYLGGTQTIQGVPA
+1144 
-1158 GITAG
+1158 
-1163 IPTAGETSNLTANPA
+1163 NLTAPSANTDAANKNYVDNKFWTASNSPVVTDRFTFVLGRYSGAQSINIPAQFRTASYKLVVWA
-1178 GGGQIY
+1178 GGAKITNAY
-1184 GTAEII
+1184 GELPNLNTDQSLIISGITIANYTASSGLFT
-1190 FNGTFSIMKINLTVA
+1190 FNSDHVLLIG
-1205 LPSAVGAYIGFGNG
+1205 AV
-1219 LIAGTTAAIRVYDVN
+1219 
-1234 GNYLRSTGGGGLD
+1234 
-1247 HLEIIGQFP
+1247 
-1256 TGTYYVMGPTLL
+1256 TL
-1268 AKRS
+1268 

>member
-37 DCDCTPPPP
+37 DCECAPPPP

-56 PGTNWQEQMNHVME
+56 PGANWQEQMNHVME

-90 HDTVDAAI
+90 QDTVDAAI
-98 SNDVYYDRDEVEL
+98 SNDVYYDRDEVNL
-111 YCGYDEGEESSYY
+111 YCGYDEAEESTYY
-124 VICARAVDKKGEPIR
+124 VISARAVDKKGEPIR
-139 VRLAPAFDNTTNSGI
+139 VRLAPAFNNTTNSGV

-161 SYIKN
+161 SYITN
-166 ANVIITAVSPTN
+166 ANAIITAVSPTN

-187 AGGAMPGETIK
+187 AGGAMPGETIP

-210 LKVFSSETDPNVL
+210 LKVFSSEVDPNVL

-266 GMKFFFWSG
+266 GTKFFLWSG

-307 EKKEEYEPRNGS
+307 EEKEEYEPRNGS

-351 GWKNR
+351 GWRNR

-380 KVDTIVDIAKEA
+380 KVDTVVDIANEA
-392 ITKADQAN
+392 IQKANQAN
-400 DRLDLLEPRVDS
+400 DRLDLLEPRVDN
-412 LETRMAKA
+412 LETRMAQA
-420 ETDILG
+420 ETNING
-426 LRTDLTA
+426 LRQDLNA
-433 EINRA
+433 EIQRA
-438 TNRENQIEANLN
+438 TNRENQIEQNLN
-450 AEIERAKNA
+450 NEINRAKNA
-459 EQALQEDIEE
+459 EQALQEDIEK

-538 DSALQQTI
+538 DSTLQQTI

-581 ITEDGIL
+581 ITEDGVL
-588 NATGGGG
+588 NATAEGGGG
-595 GGGDYTAGPGIS
+595 EYTAGPGIS
-607 ISGTTI
+607 ITGTTI
-613 STDNTYLQGQL
+613 STDNNYLNSNL

-635 GDINMTSPAVIKF
+635 GDINMSSPAVIKF

-653 DTGSIYTDGN
+653 DTGSVYTDGN
-663 DTCVKSEAGDVRLL
+663 DTYVKSEAGDVRLL

-702 HANNTGINHLD
+702 HANEAGVNHLD

-718 DAGSVYINRD
+718 DAGAVYINRD

-759 NHRITGVADPTQDTD
+759 NHRITGVADPTQDSD

-788 TEPSY
+788 TAPSY

-815 NPDTLPYLPT
+815 NPQSLPYLPL
-825 AGGVMRGAI
+825 AGGTMTGAI
-834 NRDGVLAIADS
+834 TRSGELVMADAD
-845 GKTAIEIQNRN
+845 KTAIQVQNQN

-861 SSYAVLINGAA
+861 SSFAVLINGAA

-901 LAEDRS
+901 LAGDRS
-907 NIVVL
+907 NSVVL
-912 DMGGMPIV
+912 DMGGVPVV
-920 NLGEPA
+920 NMGEPT

-932 TLGYLQDNVGTNGP
+932 TLGYLQDNVGTGGP
-946 FLPLAGGTMT
+946 FLPLTGGTVT
-956 GGIIFPRST
+956 GNTTFGNGICGINSLFLFSKNSAPSERTDILLGNT
-965 SRQFKMIGIANG
+965 SIVVEVMDANEYTFDTNG
-977 DAGIITSGN
+977 LNMGN
-986 DDISISTTGD
+986 HR
-996 ISGPGIRV
+996 IRNV
-1004 SGGSLSSG
+1004 
-1012 GIRDQLMLATR
+1012 AT
-1023 DSKYIVSFGKMRA
+1023 
-1036 TDLGAPTETNDA
+1036 PNETKDA
-1048 VTLGYLQTNVGTG
+1048 VNLGYIQTNIGTG
-1061 PFLPLSGGTMTGNIT
+1061 PFLPLSGGTMTGDIT
-1076 GPQSWGLRSG
+1076 GPQSWRLRSG

-1100 LQIGIGTVPTINIS
+1100 LQIGIGTVPTINVS

-1144 SYLGGTQTIQGVPA
+1144 AYLGGIQTIPGVPPSVT
-1158 GITAG
+1158 GG
-1163 IPTAGETSNLTANPA
+1163 IPSVGDQVNATDNPD
-1178 GGGQIY
+1178 
-1184 GTAEII
+1184 GTGAVDGKVTLLY
-1190 FNGTFSIMKINLTVA
+1190 NGTFSILKLDLTVEQA
-1205 LPSAVGAYIGFGNG
+1205 SGVSLYLGFGPGVLGNNSPQLSIYNASG
-1219 LIAGTTAAIRVYDVN
+1219 NFVKYTSGGTIRSFLISGPLA
-1234 GNYLRSTGGGGLD
+1234 TGS
-1247 HLEIIGQFP
+1247 
-1256 TGTYYVMGPTLL
+1256 YYIFAPASL
-1268 AKRS
+1268 ATNT

>member
-1 MNHIDKPWDNTP
+1 MSHIDKPWDNTP

-56 PGTNWQEQMNHVME
+56 PGANWQEQMNHVME

-254 RNICVIGWRRSD
+254 RNICIIGWRRSD

-307 EKKEEYEPRNGS
+307 EEKEEYEPRNGS

-351 GWKNR
+351 GWRNR

-380 KVDTIVDIAKEA
+380 KVDTVVDIANEA
-392 ITKADQAN
+392 IQKADQAN
-400 DRLDLLEPRVDS
+400 DRLDLLEPRVDN
-412 LETRMAKA
+412 LETRMAQA
-420 ETDILG
+420 ETNING
-426 LRTDLTA
+426 LRQDLNA
-433 EINRA
+433 EIQRA
-438 TNRENQIEANLN
+438 TNRENQIEQNLN
-450 AEIERAKNA
+450 NEINRAQNA
-459 EQALQEDIEE
+459 EKALQEDIEE

-581 ITEDGIL
+581 ITEDGVL
-588 NATGGGG
+588 NAQAGG

-607 ISGTTI
+607 ITGTTI
-613 STDNTYLQGQL
+613 STDNNYLTTNL

-653 DTGSIYTDGN
+653 DTGSVYTDGN
-663 DTCVKSEAGDVRLL
+663 DTCVKSEAGDIRLL

-689 AGKIKMGVITIEQ
+689 AGNIKMGVITIAQ
-702 HANNTGINHLD
+702 HANDSGINHLD

-788 TEPSY
+788 TAPSY
-793 TAGDGIKIESDVIS
+793 TAGDGIKIQSDVIS
-807 VDPAYFTT
+807 VDPTYFTT
-815 NPDTLPYLPT
+815 NPQSLPYLPL
-825 AGGVMRGAI
+825 AGGTMTGAI
-834 NRDGVLAIADS
+834 TRSGELVMADAN
-845 GKTAIEIQNRN
+845 KTAIQVQNQN

-861 SSYAVLINGAA
+861 SSFAVLINGAA

-882 RTVADSTDSATV
+882 RTVADSTNSATV

-901 LAEDRS
+901 LAGDRS

-920 NLGEPA
+920 NLGEPT

-932 TLGYLQDNVGTNGP
+932 TLGYLQNNVGTNGP
-946 FLPLAGGTMT
+946 FLPLSGGTVT
-956 GGIIFPRST
+956 GATTFGSAIYGINSLLLSSKDSAASERTDILLGDT
-965 SRQFKMIGIANG
+965 SIVVEVQDTNEFTFSADGLDMGKHKITDLAAPTQTG
-977 DAGIITSGN
+977 DAVN
-986 DDISISTTGD
+986 
-996 ISGPGIRV
+996 
-1004 SGGSLSSG
+1004 
-1012 GIRDQLMLATR
+1012 
-1023 DSKYIVSFGKMRA
+1023 
-1036 TDLGAPTETNDA
+1036 
-1048 VTLGYLQTNVGTG
+1048 LGYIQTNIGTG
-1061 PFLPLSGGTMTGNIT
+1061 PFLPLSGGTMTGSIVGPSTFSLKSGGSLNGEILLGGGNQVTVRANGEAIAYFTTT
-1076 GPQSWGLRSG
+1076 G
-1086 HATNYSR
+1086 
-1093 IAFGTNQ
+1093 
-1100 LQIGIGTVPTINIS
+1100 INFQNKRLINV
-1114 GQALSMLTHRIVSLG
+1114 ADPSL
-1129 DPIADTDAVNLKTLE
+1129 DSDAVNYGTLKD
-1144 SYLGGTQTIQGVPA
+1144 YVGGQLVPA
-1158 GITAG
+1158 GVPSLLISG
-1163 IPTAGETSNLTANPA
+1163 IPEVGDSVSITSNS
-1178 GGGQIY
+1178 GGTGTNY
-1184 GTAEII
+1184 GTATLRYNGGFSIIELNISTAIGTGVSAFINMGPAFFNNDVIQVLI
-1190 FNGTFSIMKINLTVA
+1190 FN
-1205 LPSAVGAYIGFGNG
+1205 
-1219 LIAGTTAAIRVYDVN
+1219 
-1234 GNYLRSTGGGGLD
+1234 STGVRFDRATSGGGENSLY
-1247 HLEIIGQFP
+1247 LIGNLPVGKYFVLAP
-1256 TGTYYVMGPTLL
+1256 TILRT
-1268 AKRS
+1268 A